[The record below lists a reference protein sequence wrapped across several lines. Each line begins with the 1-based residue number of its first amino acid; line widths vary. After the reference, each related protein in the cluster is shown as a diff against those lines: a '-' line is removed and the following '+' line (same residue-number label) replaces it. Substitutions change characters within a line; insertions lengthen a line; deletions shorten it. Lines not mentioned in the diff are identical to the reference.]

1 MKQIRFKHLVTL
13 GLCCSLL
20 VNSITGITAIAE
32 TVTIESSPTVESTK
46 ESTKES
52 TEESAKE
59 SAKEST
65 EESTQKS
72 ETSKQEEATTETTG
86 VTEKTVSSD
95 TETREQSTTQEVVK
109 EEEPEQTK
117 VEPQVSQNLLQNRAI
132 GVKAGNLA
140 QFSTQ
145 FVNLANSFQT
155 GTMFNVPEARIGVL
169 FKSDV
174 GALTMSDFGVS
185 TNMTLDTWE
194 TYGTNTYTPRELQ
207 NISVPVTIAST
218 TNGFDITIPKR
229 TLSVTVKNRTI
240 LQRYYLNNIGLTVP
254 KYVENI
260 SISKVGTAKQLI
272 KYFNVASSQVAD
284 TPFNIEVEKS
294 NNTSYLVKFPTG
306 GTLWGAPASYTGYN
320 VRLSTTRTDVADLRA
335 EFPTEDIQLTVSHK
349 KVTENFKD
357 VNGTAIP
364 APTGFTQGKKTSITN
379 NNYTFKQSGTLPE
392 TYKASNGKNYK
403 FKGWYKGKTKP
414 ATLKTTKTPS
424 YAVTYDNNDDLN
436 VVYEVDTTKD
446 YKFPSSTVNFQF
458 VNEAGAILLPT
469 PFTIT
474 TDLQQEINSTYT
486 KLGSITGTNSGNTK
500 QVTIPAKTI
509 KADVSL
515 GGVNNYGTTNTR
527 ITIPKF
533 YENISL
539 YTGNAYTQ
547 ATFNQYSTV
556 GNTLIGAPHNNAPL
570 YYGLSKVTATQFKMN
585 EFASGANYMYS
596 RLFVA
601 TNPYKLESYY
611 TTVGTV
617 YYQLTNRKVTENF
630 VDTNGV
636 KITAPTGFT
645 QGKKTN
651 ITNTDYT
658 FTQSGTLPS
667 TYKTSNGKVYK
678 LKGWY
683 KGNTK
688 PTTLNTGKPTYKV
701 TYNNNDDLNVV
712 YEETSKDYK
721 FPSRTVN
728 FQFVNEAGAILLP
741 TPFTITTD
749 LQQEINSTYTKLGSI
764 TGTNSGNTKQVTIP
778 ARTIKADVSLGGV
791 NNYGT
796 TNTRIT
802 IPKFY
807 ENISLYTGSAY
818 TQALFNQYSTVGNTL
833 IGAPNNNAPL
843 YYGLSKVTA
852 TQFKM
857 NEFASGANYMYSR
870 LFVATNPYKLE
881 SYYTTVGT
889 VYYQLTNRKVTE
901 NFVDTNG
908 VKITAPTGFTQG
920 KKTNITNTDY
930 TFTQSGTLPST
941 YKTSNGKVYKLKG
954 WYKGNTKPA
963 TLNTGKP
970 TYKVTYNN
978 NDDLNVVYEETS
990 KDYKFPSRTVNFQF
1004 VNEAGAVL
1012 LPTPFTIT
1020 TDLQQEINSTYT
1032 KLGSITGI
1040 NSGNTKQVT
1049 IPARTIRA
1057 DVSLGGV
1064 NNYGTTN
1071 TRITIPKFYENIS
1084 LYTGSTYTQ
1093 ATLNE
1098 YLTVNN
1104 ALTGTPA
1111 SNPPLYYG
1119 LNKVTATQFK
1129 VNEYDSTNATMPER
1143 SKYLYNRLYIAGA
1156 ANNFN
1161 SYYTTVG
1168 TVYYQLTNR
1177 KVTENFV
1184 DTNGVKITAPTG
1196 FTQGKKTNITNTDYT
1211 FTQSGTLPSTYKTSN
1226 GKVYKL
1232 KGWYK
1237 GNTKP
1242 ATLNTGKPTYKVTYN
1257 NNDDLNVVYEE
1268 TSKDYKFPSSTVN
1281 FQFVNEAGTI
1291 ISPTPFTIT
1300 TDLQQ
1305 EINST
1310 YTKLGSITGTN
1321 SGNTK
1326 QVTIPAK
1333 TIRADVSLG
1342 GVNNYGT
1349 TNTRITIPKFYENIS
1364 VYTGSAYTQA
1374 TLNRSYITESALVG
1388 TPSSNAPLYYGLSK
1402 VTATQFKLNEYN
1414 PIVSTTEKSK
1424 YTHSRLFTSGANNS
1438 LNTYQTPVGT
1448 IYYQLTNRKVT
1459 ENFVDTNGVK
1469 ITAPTGFTQGKKT
1482 NITNTDYTFTQSGT
1496 LPSTYKTSN
1505 GKVYKLK
1512 GWYKGNTKPATLNTG
1527 KPTYKVTYNN
1537 NDDLNV
1543 VYEETSKDYKFPSST
1558 VNFQFVNEAGTIISP
1573 TPFTIT
1579 TDLQQEINSTY
1590 TKLGSITGT
1599 NSGNTKQVT
1608 IPARTIKA
1616 DVSLGGVN
1624 NYGTTNTRITI
1635 PKFYEN
1641 ISLYTGS
1648 TYTQATFNQYST
1660 ADNTLIDAPH
1670 DNASWYF
1677 GLSEVTTTQFKMEEF
1692 DSTSATMPERSKYLY
1707 NRLYVAGARNNF
1719 NSYYTTVGTVY
1730 YQLTNRKVTE
1740 NFVDASGTKI
1750 TPPTGFTQGNQIPM
1764 TSDTFKYTS
1773 AKALPASYSAGG
1785 KTYVFQGW
1793 YKGKT
1798 KPNTLTTSTTPT
1810 YNTTFDD
1817 NDDMTAVY
1825 KEASISANLT
1835 MRGAVDVIDNGGTME
1850 YWEVLLKNTGEAPL
1864 TSIKIKPT
1872 TDWAA
1877 GISTPTELFILG
1889 TGQNTKVRPIT
1900 KEQWKAGFEI
1910 PLDKSLPV
1918 GGQLTINLIGTKV
1931 TGQPNQ
1937 VLKAAVEVSGNFN
1950 KLTASDTVRIK
1961 DLDQETKEPTGE
1973 GFISVPTFDFGQVG
1987 VASATKQHG
1996 LKKAADYYGNGT
2008 RNPYVR
2014 ISKTQPNWSL
2024 TAQLSQPKSATDS
2037 LPTATRLILGQVPI
2051 YSVGNY
2057 NLPTELMTSVG
2068 VTRSLGLT
2076 ADNSSVSIIGNQ
2088 EFSGADVY
2096 QLDFQFDKVKL
2107 EVPAN
2112 QGVKGQQYQAAV
2124 TWNLVTG
2131 P

>member
-585 EFASGANYMYS
+585 EFASGSNYMYS

-1987 VASATKQHG
+1987 VASVTKQHG

>member
-32 TVTIESSPTVESTK
+32 TVTIESSPTAETEKKTKVEQTEQTK
-46 ESTKES
+46 EAKNQQEHKETDVTS
-52 TEESAKE
+52 QDTSEEDNQKE
-59 SAKEST
+59 VAQPT
-65 EESTQKS
+65 
-72 ETSKQEEATTETTG
+72 EATTSSLEESLPKIESRGIPLKTIVYPKVQYDFVDETGAPFTTPLSFSGNYQARAGSQAGTPVALPAPYNKLSAQANGTGSYILSINNSAGFPLTPQVIEKYGAGGSTPNTKYRVEFMLDKLNIATSLKFVDSIKYAPASSYWSIYGYKGFNLTTG
-86 VTEKTVSSD
+86 IFDNSMEEGRIEKYTLQDVRDSTFKINTLGSFEIVQPVSLSIASGGFREWVAPGYESILLRGFDGTNTIKSKMVYIVTRKQVTEKFVDGTGM
-95 TETREQSTTQEVVK
+95 
-109 EEEPEQTK
+109 
-117 VEPQVSQNLLQNRAI
+117 AI
-132 GVKAGNLA
+132 
-140 QFSTQ
+140 
-145 FVNLANSFQT
+145 
-155 GTMFNVPEARIGVL
+155 
-169 FKSDV
+169 
-174 GALTMSDFGVS
+174 
-185 TNMTLDTWE
+185 
-194 TYGTNTYTPRELQ
+194 TP
-207 NISVPVTIAST
+207 
-218 TNGFDITIPKR
+218 
-229 TLSVTVKNRTI
+229 
-240 LQRYYLNNIGLTVP
+240 
-254 KYVENI
+254 
-260 SISKVGTAKQLI
+260 
-272 KYFNVASSQVAD
+272 
-284 TPFNIEVEKS
+284 
-294 NNTSYLVKFPTG
+294 
-306 GTLWGAPASYTGYN
+306 
-320 VRLSTTRTDVADLRA
+320 
-335 EFPTEDIQLTVSHK
+335 
-349 KVTENFKD
+349 
-357 VNGTAIP
+357 
-364 APTGFTQGKKTSITN
+364 PTGFTQNKKTPMTSN
-379 NNYTFKQSGTLPE
+379 NFTYTSAKALPD
-392 TYKASNGKNYK
+392 TYKASNGKTYK

-436 VVYEVDTTKD
+436 VVYEVDT
-446 YKFPSSTVNFQF
+446 
-458 VNEAGAILLPT
+458 A
-469 PFTIT
+469 
-474 TDLQQEINSTYT
+474 
-486 KLGSITGTNSGNTK
+486 
-500 QVTIPAKTI
+500 
-509 KADVSL
+509 
-515 GGVNNYGTTNTR
+515 
-527 ITIPKF
+527 
-533 YENISL
+533 
-539 YTGNAYTQ
+539 
-547 ATFNQYSTV
+547 
-556 GNTLIGAPHNNAPL
+556 
-570 YYGLSKVTATQFKMN
+570 
-585 EFASGANYMYS
+585 
-596 RLFVA
+596 
-601 TNPYKLESYY
+601 
-611 TTVGTV
+611 
-617 YYQLTNRKVTENF
+617 
-630 VDTNGV
+630 
-636 KITAPTGFT
+636 
-645 QGKKTN
+645 
-651 ITNTDYT
+651 
-658 FTQSGTLPS
+658 
-667 TYKTSNGKVYK
+667 
-678 LKGWY
+678 
-683 KGNTK
+683 
-688 PTTLNTGKPTYKV
+688 
-701 TYNNNDDLNVV
+701 
-712 YEETSKDYK
+712 KDYK

-870 LFVATNPYKLE
+870 LFVATNQYKLE

-1004 VNEAGAVL
+1004 VNEAGAIL

-1032 KLGSITGI
+1032 KLGSITGT

-1049 IPARTIRA
+1049 IPARTIKA

-1098 YLTVNN
+1098 YSTVGNTLIGAPHNN
-1104 ALTGTPA
+1104 A
-1111 SNPPLYYG
+1111 PLYYG
-1119 LNKVTATQFK
+1119 LSKVTATQFK
-1129 VNEYDSTNATMPER
+1129 MNEFASGSNYMYSRLFVATNPYKLE
-1143 SKYLYNRLYIAGA
+1143 
-1156 ANNFN
+1156 

-1268 TSKDYKFPSSTVN
+1268 TSKDYKFPS
-1281 FQFVNEAGTI
+1281 
-1291 ISPTPFTIT
+1291 
-1300 TDLQQ
+1300 
-1305 EINST
+1305 
-1310 YTKLGSITGTN
+1310 K
-1321 SGNTK
+1321 
-1326 QVTIPAK
+1326 
-1333 TIRADVSLG
+1333 
-1342 GVNNYGT
+1342 
-1349 TNTRITIPKFYENIS
+1349 
-1364 VYTGSAYTQA
+1364 
-1374 TLNRSYITESALVG
+1374 
-1388 TPSSNAPLYYGLSK
+1388 
-1402 VTATQFKLNEYN
+1402 
-1414 PIVSTTEKSK
+1414 
-1424 YTHSRLFTSGANNS
+1424 
-1438 LNTYQTPVGT
+1438 
-1448 IYYQLTNRKVT
+1448 
-1459 ENFVDTNGVK
+1459 
-1469 ITAPTGFTQGKKT
+1469 
-1482 NITNTDYTFTQSGT
+1482 
-1496 LPSTYKTSN
+1496 
-1505 GKVYKLK
+1505 
-1512 GWYKGNTKPATLNTG
+1512 
-1527 KPTYKVTYNN
+1527 
-1537 NDDLNV
+1537 
-1543 VYEETSKDYKFPSST
+1543 T

-1648 TYTQATFNQYST
+1648 TYTQATLNEYLTVNNAPGKPVNNPPLHYGLSKVT
-1660 ADNTLIDAPH
+1660 ATQFKI
-1670 DNASWYF
+1670 
-1677 GLSEVTTTQFKMEEF
+1677 SEVTNGSNYRYSRLFAASNQ
-1692 DSTSATMPERSKYLY
+1692 Y
-1707 NRLYVAGARNNF
+1707 NLEK
-1719 NSYYTTVGTVY
+1719 YYTPVGTIY

-1773 AKALPASYSAGG
+1773 AKVLPASYSAGG

-1793 YKGKT
+1793 YKGKN

-1810 YNTTFDD
+1810 YDTTFDD

-1872 TDWAA
+1872 TDWES

-1900 KEQWKAGFEI
+1900 KEQWEAG
-1910 PLDKSLPV
+1910 
-1918 GGQLTINLIGTKV
+1918 
-1931 TGQPNQ
+1931 
-1937 VLKAAVEVSGNFN
+1937 
-1950 KLTASDTVRIK
+1950 
-1961 DLDQETKEPTGE
+1961 
-1973 GFISVPTFDFGQVG
+1973 
-1987 VASATKQHG
+1987 
-1996 LKKAADYYGNGT
+1996 
-2008 RNPYVR
+2008 
-2014 ISKTQPNWSL
+2014 
-2024 TAQLSQPKSATDS
+2024 
-2037 LPTATRLILGQVPI
+2037 
-2051 YSVGNY
+2051 
-2057 NLPTELMTSVG
+2057 
-2068 VTRSLGLT
+2068 
-2076 ADNSSVSIIGNQ
+2076 
-2088 EFSGADVY
+2088 
-2096 QLDFQFDKVKL
+2096 
-2107 EVPAN
+2107 
-2112 QGVKGQQYQAAV
+2112 
-2124 TWNLVTG
+2124 
-2131 P
+2131 

>member
-59 SAKEST
+59 SAK
-65 EESTQKS
+65 ESTQKS

-379 NNYTFKQSGTLPE
+379 NNYTFKQSGALPE

-436 VVYEVDTTKD
+436 VVYEVDT
-446 YKFPSSTVNFQF
+446 
-458 VNEAGAILLPT
+458 A
-469 PFTIT
+469 
-474 TDLQQEINSTYT
+474 
-486 KLGSITGTNSGNTK
+486 
-500 QVTIPAKTI
+500 
-509 KADVSL
+509 
-515 GGVNNYGTTNTR
+515 
-527 ITIPKF
+527 
-533 YENISL
+533 
-539 YTGNAYTQ
+539 
-547 ATFNQYSTV
+547 
-556 GNTLIGAPHNNAPL
+556 
-570 YYGLSKVTATQFKMN
+570 
-585 EFASGANYMYS
+585 
-596 RLFVA
+596 
-601 TNPYKLESYY
+601 
-611 TTVGTV
+611 
-617 YYQLTNRKVTENF
+617 
-630 VDTNGV
+630 
-636 KITAPTGFT
+636 
-645 QGKKTN
+645 
-651 ITNTDYT
+651 
-658 FTQSGTLPS
+658 
-667 TYKTSNGKVYK
+667 
-678 LKGWY
+678 
-683 KGNTK
+683 
-688 PTTLNTGKPTYKV
+688 
-701 TYNNNDDLNVV
+701 
-712 YEETSKDYK
+712 KDYK

-870 LFVATNPYKLE
+870 LFVATNQYKLE
-881 SYYTTVGT
+881 
-889 VYYQLTNRKVTE
+889 
-901 NFVDTNG
+901 
-908 VKITAPTGFTQG
+908 
-920 KKTNITNTDY
+920 
-930 TFTQSGTLPST
+930 
-941 YKTSNGKVYKLKG
+941 
-954 WYKGNTKPA
+954 
-963 TLNTGKP
+963 
-970 TYKVTYNN
+970 
-978 NDDLNVVYEETS
+978 
-990 KDYKFPSRTVNFQF
+990 
-1004 VNEAGAVL
+1004 
-1012 LPTPFTIT
+1012 
-1020 TDLQQEINSTYT
+1020 
-1032 KLGSITGI
+1032 
-1040 NSGNTKQVT
+1040 
-1049 IPARTIRA
+1049 
-1057 DVSLGGV
+1057 
-1064 NNYGTTN
+1064 
-1071 TRITIPKFYENIS
+1071 
-1084 LYTGSTYTQ
+1084 
-1093 ATLNE
+1093 
-1098 YLTVNN
+1098 
-1104 ALTGTPA
+1104 
-1111 SNPPLYYG
+1111 
-1119 LNKVTATQFK
+1119 
-1129 VNEYDSTNATMPER
+1129 
-1143 SKYLYNRLYIAGA
+1143 
-1156 ANNFN
+1156 

-1281 FQFVNEAGTI
+1281 FQFVNEAGAI
-1291 ISPTPFTIT
+1291 LLPTPFTIT

-1310 YTKLGSITGTN
+1310 YTKLGSITGIN

-1333 TIRADVSLG
+1333 TIKADVSLG

-1364 VYTGSAYTQA
+1364 LYTGNAYTQA
-1374 TLNRSYITESALVG
+1374 TFNQYSTVG
-1388 TPSSNAPLYYGLSK
+1388 NTLIGAPHNNAPLYYGLSK
-1402 VTATQFKLNEYN
+1402 VTATQFKMNEFASGSNYM
-1414 PIVSTTEKSK
+1414 
-1424 YTHSRLFTSGANNS
+1424 YSRLFVATNPYKLESYY
-1438 LNTYQTPVGT
+1438 TTVGT
-1448 IYYQLTNRKVT
+1448 VYYQLTNRKVT

-1512 GWYKGNTKPATLNTG
+1512 GWYKGNTKPTTLNTG

-1558 VNFQFVNEAGTIISP
+1558 VNFQFVNEAGAILLP

-1641 ISLYTGS
+1641 ISLYTGNA
-1648 TYTQATFNQYST
+1648 YTQATLNEYLT
-1660 ADNTLIDAPH
+1660 VNNAPGKPVNNPPLH
-1670 DNASWYF
+1670 Y
-1677 GLSEVTTTQFKMEEF
+1677 GLSKVPATQFKISEVTNGSNYRYSRLFAASNQ
-1692 DSTSATMPERSKYLY
+1692 Y
-1707 NRLYVAGARNNF
+1707 NLEK
-1719 NSYYTTVGTVY
+1719 YYTPVGTIY

-1773 AKALPASYSAGG
+1773 AKVLPASYSAGG

-1793 YKGKT
+1793 YKGKN

-1810 YNTTFDD
+1810 YDTTFDD

-1850 YWEVLLKNTGEAPL
+1850 YWEVLLKNT
-1864 TSIKIKPT
+1864 
-1872 TDWAA
+1872 
-1877 GISTPTELFILG
+1877 
-1889 TGQNTKVRPIT
+1889 
-1900 KEQWKAGFEI
+1900 
-1910 PLDKSLPV
+1910 
-1918 GGQLTINLIGTKV
+1918 
-1931 TGQPNQ
+1931 
-1937 VLKAAVEVSGNFN
+1937 
-1950 KLTASDTVRIK
+1950 
-1961 DLDQETKEPTGE
+1961 
-1973 GFISVPTFDFGQVG
+1973 
-1987 VASATKQHG
+1987 
-1996 LKKAADYYGNGT
+1996 
-2008 RNPYVR
+2008 
-2014 ISKTQPNWSL
+2014 
-2024 TAQLSQPKSATDS
+2024 
-2037 LPTATRLILGQVPI
+2037 
-2051 YSVGNY
+2051 
-2057 NLPTELMTSVG
+2057 
-2068 VTRSLGLT
+2068 
-2076 ADNSSVSIIGNQ
+2076 
-2088 EFSGADVY
+2088 
-2096 QLDFQFDKVKL
+2096 
-2107 EVPAN
+2107 
-2112 QGVKGQQYQAAV
+2112 
-2124 TWNLVTG
+2124 
-2131 P
+2131 

>member
-59 SAKEST
+59 SAK
-65 EESTQKS
+65 ESTQKS

-379 NNYTFKQSGTLPE
+379 NNYTFKQSGALPE

-436 VVYEVDTTKD
+436 VVYEVDT
-446 YKFPSSTVNFQF
+446 
-458 VNEAGAILLPT
+458 A
-469 PFTIT
+469 
-474 TDLQQEINSTYT
+474 
-486 KLGSITGTNSGNTK
+486 
-500 QVTIPAKTI
+500 
-509 KADVSL
+509 
-515 GGVNNYGTTNTR
+515 
-527 ITIPKF
+527 
-533 YENISL
+533 
-539 YTGNAYTQ
+539 
-547 ATFNQYSTV
+547 
-556 GNTLIGAPHNNAPL
+556 
-570 YYGLSKVTATQFKMN
+570 
-585 EFASGANYMYS
+585 
-596 RLFVA
+596 
-601 TNPYKLESYY
+601 
-611 TTVGTV
+611 
-617 YYQLTNRKVTENF
+617 
-630 VDTNGV
+630 
-636 KITAPTGFT
+636 
-645 QGKKTN
+645 
-651 ITNTDYT
+651 
-658 FTQSGTLPS
+658 
-667 TYKTSNGKVYK
+667 
-678 LKGWY
+678 
-683 KGNTK
+683 
-688 PTTLNTGKPTYKV
+688 
-701 TYNNNDDLNVV
+701 
-712 YEETSKDYK
+712 KDYK

-870 LFVATNPYKLE
+870 LFVATNQYKLE
-881 SYYTTVGT
+881 
-889 VYYQLTNRKVTE
+889 
-901 NFVDTNG
+901 
-908 VKITAPTGFTQG
+908 
-920 KKTNITNTDY
+920 
-930 TFTQSGTLPST
+930 
-941 YKTSNGKVYKLKG
+941 
-954 WYKGNTKPA
+954 
-963 TLNTGKP
+963 
-970 TYKVTYNN
+970 
-978 NDDLNVVYEETS
+978 
-990 KDYKFPSRTVNFQF
+990 
-1004 VNEAGAVL
+1004 
-1012 LPTPFTIT
+1012 
-1020 TDLQQEINSTYT
+1020 
-1032 KLGSITGI
+1032 
-1040 NSGNTKQVT
+1040 
-1049 IPARTIRA
+1049 
-1057 DVSLGGV
+1057 
-1064 NNYGTTN
+1064 
-1071 TRITIPKFYENIS
+1071 
-1084 LYTGSTYTQ
+1084 
-1093 ATLNE
+1093 
-1098 YLTVNN
+1098 
-1104 ALTGTPA
+1104 
-1111 SNPPLYYG
+1111 
-1119 LNKVTATQFK
+1119 
-1129 VNEYDSTNATMPER
+1129 
-1143 SKYLYNRLYIAGA
+1143 
-1156 ANNFN
+1156 

-1281 FQFVNEAGTI
+1281 FQFVNEAGAILLPTPFTI
-1291 ISPTPFTIT
+1291 TTDLQQEINSTYTKLGSITGINSGNTKQVTIPAKTIKADVSLGGVNNYGTTNTRITIPKFYENISLYTGNAYTQATFNQYSTVGNTLIGAPHNNAPLYYGLSKVTATQFKMNEFASGSNYMYSRLFVATNPYKLESYYTTVGTVYYQLTNRKVTENFVDTNGVKITAPTGFTQGKKTNITNTDYTFTQSGTLPSTYKTSNGKVYKLKGWYKGNTKPTTLNTGKPTYKVTYNNNDDLNVVYEETSKDYKFPSSTVNFQFVNEAGAILLPTPFTIT

-1326 QVTIPAK
+1326 QVTIPAR
-1333 TIRADVSLG
+1333 TIKADVSLG

-1364 VYTGSAYTQA
+1364 LYTGSTYTQA
-1374 TLNRSYITESALVG
+1374 TLNEYLTVNNALTG
-1388 TPSSNAPLYYGLSK
+1388 TPASNPPLYYGLNK
-1402 VTATQFKLNEYN
+1402 VTATQFKVNEYD
-1414 PIVSTTEKSK
+1414 STTAAMPERSK
-1424 YTHSRLFTSGANNS
+1424 YVYNRLYTAGAPNNFNSYYTS
-1438 LNTYQTPVGT
+1438 VGT

-1543 VYEETSKDYKFPSST
+1543 VYEETSKDYKFPSRT
-1558 VNFQFVNEAGTIISP
+1558 VNFQFVNEAGAILLP

-1608 IPARTIKA
+1608 IPAKTIRA

-1641 ISLYTGS
+1641 ISLYTGNA
-1648 TYTQATFNQYST
+1648 YTQATLNEYLTVNNALGKPVNNPPLHYGLSKVT
-1660 ADNTLIDAPH
+1660 ATQFKI
-1670 DNASWYF
+1670 
-1677 GLSEVTTTQFKMEEF
+1677 SEVTNGSNYRYSRLFAASNQ
-1692 DSTSATMPERSKYLY
+1692 Y
-1707 NRLYVAGARNNF
+1707 NLEK
-1719 NSYYTTVGTVY
+1719 YYTPVGTIY

-1773 AKALPASYSAGG
+1773 AKVLPASYSAGG

-1793 YKGKT
+1793 YKGKN

-1810 YNTTFDD
+1810 YDTTFDD

-1872 TDWAA
+1872 TDWES

-1900 KEQWKAGFEI
+1900 KEQWEAGFEI

>member
-32 TVTIESSPTVESTK
+32 TVTIESSPTVESSMKEETTK
-46 ESTKES
+46 ASTEESIKESTEKSTKES
-52 TEESAKE
+52 VEGSTVKSTAESMQESEESEQEEITKETTEERKQTEESSVVSPKQIQPIISNEDYYTAIQTELTNFVGRAQIYQDWSSTLPAGRMTFDITTPDAPSLNMTDFNLSADLKSLTRREYNSNLVDITSSKLSIAK
-59 SAKEST
+59 
-65 EESTQKS
+65 TQNS
-72 ETSKQEEATTETTG
+72 LAI
-86 VTEKTVSSD
+86 
-95 TETREQSTTQEVVK
+95 VV
-109 EEEPEQTK
+109 PEQTSSL
-117 VEPQVSQNLLQNRAI
+117 PTTPARAYM
-132 GVKAGNLA
+132 NY
-140 QFSTQ
+140 
-145 FVNLANSFQT
+145 LAN
-155 GTMFNVPEARIGVL
+155 IH
-169 FKSDV
+169 
-174 GALTMSDFGVS
+174 
-185 TNMTLDTWE
+185 
-194 TYGTNTYTPRELQ
+194 
-207 NISVPVTIAST
+207 
-218 TNGFDITIPKR
+218 
-229 TLSVTVKNRTI
+229 
-240 LQRYYLNNIGLTVP
+240 LTVP
-254 KYVENI
+254 KYVQST
-260 SISKVGTAKQLI
+260 SISGNVVSLVVNGRVGAANGPIENPRSQIVLSKLTT
-272 KYFNVASSQVAD
+272 SSFEIHTDNDLLTNYYD
-284 TPFNIEVEKS
+284 TT
-294 NNTSYLVKFPTG
+294 NTSI
-306 GTLWGAPASYTGYN
+306 GTVPGTFIWSVNRYGNANLENTVFMPKQASVIT
-320 VRLSTTRTDVADLRA
+320 VAL
-335 EFPTEDIQLTVSHK
+335 K

-436 VVYEVDTTKD
+436 VVYEVDTAKDYKFPSRTVNFQFVNEAGAILLPTPFTITTDLQQEINSTYTKLGSITGTNSGNTKQVTIPAKTIRADVSLGGVNNYGTTNTRITIPKFYENISLYTGNAYTQATFNQYSTVGNTLIGAPHNNAPLYYGLSKVTATQFKMNEFASGSNYMYSRLFVATNPYKLESYYTTVGTVYYQLTNRKVTENFVDTNGVKITAPTGFTQGKKTNITNTDYTFTQSGTLPSTYKTSNGKVYKLKGWYKGNTKPTTLNTGKPTYKVTYNNNDDLNVVYEETSKD

-585 EFASGANYMYS
+585 EFASGS
-596 RLFVA
+596 
-601 TNPYKLESYY
+601 
-611 TTVGTV
+611 
-617 YYQLTNRKVTENF
+617 
-630 VDTNGV
+630 
-636 KITAPTGFT
+636 
-645 QGKKTN
+645 
-651 ITNTDYT
+651 
-658 FTQSGTLPS
+658 
-667 TYKTSNGKVYK
+667 
-678 LKGWY
+678 
-683 KGNTK
+683 
-688 PTTLNTGKPTYKV
+688 
-701 TYNNNDDLNVV
+701 
-712 YEETSKDYK
+712 
-721 FPSRTVN
+721 
-728 FQFVNEAGAILLP
+728 
-741 TPFTITTD
+741 
-749 LQQEINSTYTKLGSI
+749 
-764 TGTNSGNTKQVTIP
+764 
-778 ARTIKADVSLGGV
+778 
-791 NNYGT
+791 
-796 TNTRIT
+796 
-802 IPKFY
+802 
-807 ENISLYTGSAY
+807 
-818 TQALFNQYSTVGNTL
+818 
-833 IGAPNNNAPL
+833 
-843 YYGLSKVTA
+843 
-852 TQFKM
+852 
-857 NEFASGANYMYSR
+857 NYMYSR

-990 KDYKFPSRTVNFQF
+990 KDYKFPSSTVNFQF
-1004 VNEAGAVL
+1004 VNEAGAIL
-1012 LPTPFTIT
+1012 L
-1020 TDLQQEINSTYT
+1020 
-1032 KLGSITGI
+1032 
-1040 NSGNTKQVT
+1040 
-1049 IPARTIRA
+1049 
-1057 DVSLGGV
+1057 
-1064 NNYGTTN
+1064 
-1071 TRITIPKFYENIS
+1071 
-1084 LYTGSTYTQ
+1084 
-1093 ATLNE
+1093 
-1098 YLTVNN
+1098 
-1104 ALTGTPA
+1104 
-1111 SNPPLYYG
+1111 
-1119 LNKVTATQFK
+1119 
-1129 VNEYDSTNATMPER
+1129 
-1143 SKYLYNRLYIAGA
+1143 
-1156 ANNFN
+1156 
-1161 SYYTTVG
+1161 
-1168 TVYYQLTNR
+1168 
-1177 KVTENFV
+1177 
-1184 DTNGVKITAPTG
+1184 
-1196 FTQGKKTNITNTDYT
+1196 
-1211 FTQSGTLPSTYKTSN
+1211 
-1226 GKVYKL
+1226 
-1232 KGWYK
+1232 
-1237 GNTKP
+1237 
-1242 ATLNTGKPTYKVTYN
+1242 
-1257 NNDDLNVVYEE
+1257 
-1268 TSKDYKFPSSTVN
+1268 
-1281 FQFVNEAGTI
+1281 
-1291 ISPTPFTIT
+1291 PTPFTIT

-1326 QVTIPAK
+1326 QVTIPTR

-1608 IPARTIKA
+1608 IPAKTIRA

-1641 ISLYTGS
+1641 ISLYTGNA
-1648 TYTQATFNQYST
+1648 YTQATLNEYLTVNNALGKPVNNPPLHYGLSKVT
-1660 ADNTLIDAPH
+1660 ATQFKI
-1670 DNASWYF
+1670 
-1677 GLSEVTTTQFKMEEF
+1677 SEVTNGSNYRYSRLFAASNQ
-1692 DSTSATMPERSKYLY
+1692 Y
-1707 NRLYVAGARNNF
+1707 NLEK
-1719 NSYYTTVGTVY
+1719 YYTPVGTIY

-1987 VASATKQHG
+1987 VASVTKQHG

>member
-556 GNTLIGAPHNNAPL
+556 GNTLIGAPNNNALL

-601 TNPYKLESYY
+601 TNQYKLESYY

-683 KGNTK
+683 KGK
-688 PTTLNTGKPTYKV
+688 
-701 TYNNNDDLNVV
+701 
-712 YEETSKDYK
+712 
-721 FPSRTVN
+721 
-728 FQFVNEAGAILLP
+728 
-741 TPFTITTD
+741 
-749 LQQEINSTYTKLGSI
+749 
-764 TGTNSGNTKQVTIP
+764 
-778 ARTIKADVSLGGV
+778 
-791 NNYGT
+791 
-796 TNTRIT
+796 
-802 IPKFY
+802 
-807 ENISLYTGSAY
+807 
-818 TQALFNQYSTVGNTL
+818 
-833 IGAPNNNAPL
+833 
-843 YYGLSKVTA
+843 
-852 TQFKM
+852 
-857 NEFASGANYMYSR
+857 
-870 LFVATNPYKLE
+870 
-881 SYYTTVGT
+881 
-889 VYYQLTNRKVTE
+889 
-901 NFVDTNG
+901 
-908 VKITAPTGFTQG
+908 
-920 KKTNITNTDY
+920 
-930 TFTQSGTLPST
+930 
-941 YKTSNGKVYKLKG
+941 
-954 WYKGNTKPA
+954 
-963 TLNTGKP
+963 
-970 TYKVTYNN
+970 
-978 NDDLNVVYEETS
+978 
-990 KDYKFPSRTVNFQF
+990 
-1004 VNEAGAVL
+1004 
-1012 LPTPFTIT
+1012 
-1020 TDLQQEINSTYT
+1020 
-1032 KLGSITGI
+1032 
-1040 NSGNTKQVT
+1040 
-1049 IPARTIRA
+1049 
-1057 DVSLGGV
+1057 
-1064 NNYGTTN
+1064 
-1071 TRITIPKFYENIS
+1071 
-1084 LYTGSTYTQ
+1084 
-1093 ATLNE
+1093 
-1098 YLTVNN
+1098 
-1104 ALTGTPA
+1104 
-1111 SNPPLYYG
+1111 
-1119 LNKVTATQFK
+1119 
-1129 VNEYDSTNATMPER
+1129 
-1143 SKYLYNRLYIAGA
+1143 
-1156 ANNFN
+1156 
-1161 SYYTTVG
+1161 
-1168 TVYYQLTNR
+1168 
-1177 KVTENFV
+1177 
-1184 DTNGVKITAPTG
+1184 
-1196 FTQGKKTNITNTDYT
+1196 
-1211 FTQSGTLPSTYKTSN
+1211 
-1226 GKVYKL
+1226 
-1232 KGWYK
+1232 
-1237 GNTKP
+1237 
-1242 ATLNTGKPTYKVTYN
+1242 
-1257 NNDDLNVVYEE
+1257 
-1268 TSKDYKFPSSTVN
+1268 
-1281 FQFVNEAGTI
+1281 
-1291 ISPTPFTIT
+1291 
-1300 TDLQQ
+1300 
-1305 EINST
+1305 
-1310 YTKLGSITGTN
+1310 
-1321 SGNTK
+1321 
-1326 QVTIPAK
+1326 
-1333 TIRADVSLG
+1333 
-1342 GVNNYGT
+1342 
-1349 TNTRITIPKFYENIS
+1349 
-1364 VYTGSAYTQA
+1364 
-1374 TLNRSYITESALVG
+1374 
-1388 TPSSNAPLYYGLSK
+1388 
-1402 VTATQFKLNEYN
+1402 
-1414 PIVSTTEKSK
+1414 
-1424 YTHSRLFTSGANNS
+1424 
-1438 LNTYQTPVGT
+1438 
-1448 IYYQLTNRKVT
+1448 
-1459 ENFVDTNGVK
+1459 
-1469 ITAPTGFTQGKKT
+1469 
-1482 NITNTDYTFTQSGT
+1482 
-1496 LPSTYKTSN
+1496 
-1505 GKVYKLK
+1505 
-1512 GWYKGNTKPATLNTG
+1512 TKPATLNTG

-1648 TYTQATFNQYST
+1648 TYTQATLNEYLTVNNALTGTPASNPPLYYGLNKVT
-1660 ADNTLIDAPH
+1660 A
-1670 DNASWYF
+1670 
-1677 GLSEVTTTQFKMEEF
+1677 TQFKVNEY
-1692 DSTSATMPERSKYLY
+1692 DSTTAAMPERSKYVY
-1707 NRLYVAGARNNF
+1707 NRLYTAGAPNNF
-1719 NSYYTTVGTVY
+1719 NSYYTSVGTIYYQLTNRKVTENFVDTNGVKITAPTGFTQGKKTNITNTDYTFTQSGTLPSTYKTSNGKVYKLKGWYKGKTKPATLNTGKPTYKVTYNNNDDLNVVYEETSKDYKFPSSTVNFQFVNEAGTIISPTPFTITTDLQQEINSTYTKLGSITGTNSGNTKQVTIPAKTIRADVSLGGVNNYGTTNTRITIPKFYENISLYTGNAYTQATLNEYLTVNNAPGKPVNNPPLHYGLSKVTATQFKISEVTNGSNYRYSRLFAASNQYNLEKYYTPVGTIY

-1773 AKALPASYSAGG
+1773 AKVLPASYSAGG

-1850 YWEVLLKNTGEAPL
+1850 YWGVLLKNTGEAPL

-1872 TDWAA
+1872 TDWES

-1889 TGQNTKVRPIT
+1889 SGQNTKVRPIT
-1900 KEQWKAGFEI
+1900 KEQWEAGFEI

-2024 TAQLSQPKSATDS
+2024 TAQLSQPKSDTDS

>member
-585 EFASGANYMYS
+585 EFASGSNYMYS

-857 NEFASGANYMYSR
+857 NEFASGSNYMYSR

-1987 VASATKQHG
+1987 VASVTKQHG

>member
-32 TVTIESSPTVESTK
+32 TVTIESSPTVESSMKEETTK
-46 ESTKES
+46 ASTEESIKESTEKSTKES
-52 TEESAKE
+52 VEGSTVKSTAESMQESEESEQEEITKETTEERKQTEESSVVSPKQIQPIISNEDYYTAIQTELTNFVGRAQIYQDWSSTLPAGRMTFDITTPDAPSLNMTDFNLSADLKSLTRREYNSNLVDITSSKLSIAK
-59 SAKEST
+59 
-65 EESTQKS
+65 TQNS
-72 ETSKQEEATTETTG
+72 LAI
-86 VTEKTVSSD
+86 
-95 TETREQSTTQEVVK
+95 VV
-109 EEEPEQTK
+109 PEQTSSL
-117 VEPQVSQNLLQNRAI
+117 PTTPARAYM
-132 GVKAGNLA
+132 NY
-140 QFSTQ
+140 
-145 FVNLANSFQT
+145 LAN
-155 GTMFNVPEARIGVL
+155 IH
-169 FKSDV
+169 
-174 GALTMSDFGVS
+174 
-185 TNMTLDTWE
+185 
-194 TYGTNTYTPRELQ
+194 
-207 NISVPVTIAST
+207 
-218 TNGFDITIPKR
+218 
-229 TLSVTVKNRTI
+229 
-240 LQRYYLNNIGLTVP
+240 LTVP
-254 KYVENI
+254 KYVQST
-260 SISKVGTAKQLI
+260 SISGNVVSLVVNGRVGAANGPIENPRSQIVLSKLTT
-272 KYFNVASSQVAD
+272 SSFEIHTDNDLLTNYYD
-284 TPFNIEVEKS
+284 TT
-294 NNTSYLVKFPTG
+294 NTSI
-306 GTLWGAPASYTGYN
+306 GTVPGTFIWSVNRYGNANLENTVFMPKQASVIT
-320 VRLSTTRTDVADLRA
+320 VAL
-335 EFPTEDIQLTVSHK
+335 K

-436 VVYEVDTTKD
+436 VVYEVDTAKD
-446 YKFPSSTVNFQF
+446 YKFPSRTVNFQF

-585 EFASGANYMYS
+585 EFASGS
-596 RLFVA
+596 
-601 TNPYKLESYY
+601 
-611 TTVGTV
+611 
-617 YYQLTNRKVTENF
+617 
-630 VDTNGV
+630 
-636 KITAPTGFT
+636 
-645 QGKKTN
+645 
-651 ITNTDYT
+651 
-658 FTQSGTLPS
+658 
-667 TYKTSNGKVYK
+667 
-678 LKGWY
+678 
-683 KGNTK
+683 
-688 PTTLNTGKPTYKV
+688 
-701 TYNNNDDLNVV
+701 
-712 YEETSKDYK
+712 
-721 FPSRTVN
+721 
-728 FQFVNEAGAILLP
+728 
-741 TPFTITTD
+741 
-749 LQQEINSTYTKLGSI
+749 
-764 TGTNSGNTKQVTIP
+764 
-778 ARTIKADVSLGGV
+778 
-791 NNYGT
+791 
-796 TNTRIT
+796 
-802 IPKFY
+802 
-807 ENISLYTGSAY
+807 
-818 TQALFNQYSTVGNTL
+818 
-833 IGAPNNNAPL
+833 
-843 YYGLSKVTA
+843 
-852 TQFKM
+852 
-857 NEFASGANYMYSR
+857 NYMYSR

-990 KDYKFPSRTVNFQF
+990 KDYKFPSSTVNFQF
-1004 VNEAGAVL
+1004 VNEAGAIL
-1012 LPTPFTIT
+1012 L
-1020 TDLQQEINSTYT
+1020 
-1032 KLGSITGI
+1032 
-1040 NSGNTKQVT
+1040 
-1049 IPARTIRA
+1049 
-1057 DVSLGGV
+1057 
-1064 NNYGTTN
+1064 
-1071 TRITIPKFYENIS
+1071 
-1084 LYTGSTYTQ
+1084 
-1093 ATLNE
+1093 
-1098 YLTVNN
+1098 
-1104 ALTGTPA
+1104 
-1111 SNPPLYYG
+1111 
-1119 LNKVTATQFK
+1119 
-1129 VNEYDSTNATMPER
+1129 
-1143 SKYLYNRLYIAGA
+1143 
-1156 ANNFN
+1156 
-1161 SYYTTVG
+1161 
-1168 TVYYQLTNR
+1168 
-1177 KVTENFV
+1177 
-1184 DTNGVKITAPTG
+1184 
-1196 FTQGKKTNITNTDYT
+1196 
-1211 FTQSGTLPSTYKTSN
+1211 
-1226 GKVYKL
+1226 
-1232 KGWYK
+1232 
-1237 GNTKP
+1237 
-1242 ATLNTGKPTYKVTYN
+1242 
-1257 NNDDLNVVYEE
+1257 
-1268 TSKDYKFPSSTVN
+1268 
-1281 FQFVNEAGTI
+1281 
-1291 ISPTPFTIT
+1291 PTPFTIT

-1326 QVTIPAK
+1326 QVTIPTR

-1558 VNFQFVNEAGTIISP
+1558 VNFQFVNEAGAILLP

-1608 IPARTIKA
+1608 IPAKTIRA

-1641 ISLYTGS
+1641 ISLYTGNA
-1648 TYTQATFNQYST
+1648 YTQATLNEYLTVNNALGKPVNNPPLHYGLSKVT
-1660 ADNTLIDAPH
+1660 ATQFKI
-1670 DNASWYF
+1670 
-1677 GLSEVTTTQFKMEEF
+1677 SEVTNGSNYRYSRLFAASNQ
-1692 DSTSATMPERSKYLY
+1692 Y
-1707 NRLYVAGARNNF
+1707 NLEK
-1719 NSYYTTVGTVY
+1719 YYTPVGTIY

-1987 VASATKQHG
+1987 VASVTKQHG

>member
-1 MKQIRFKHLVTL
+1 
-13 GLCCSLL
+13 
-20 VNSITGITAIAE
+20 
-32 TVTIESSPTVESTK
+32 
-46 ESTKES
+46 
-52 TEESAKE
+52 
-59 SAKEST
+59 
-65 EESTQKS
+65 
-72 ETSKQEEATTETTG
+72 
-86 VTEKTVSSD
+86 
-95 TETREQSTTQEVVK
+95 
-109 EEEPEQTK
+109 
-117 VEPQVSQNLLQNRAI
+117 
-132 GVKAGNLA
+132 
-140 QFSTQ
+140 
-145 FVNLANSFQT
+145 
-155 GTMFNVPEARIGVL
+155 
-169 FKSDV
+169 
-174 GALTMSDFGVS
+174 
-185 TNMTLDTWE
+185 
-194 TYGTNTYTPRELQ
+194 
-207 NISVPVTIAST
+207 
-218 TNGFDITIPKR
+218 
-229 TLSVTVKNRTI
+229 
-240 LQRYYLNNIGLTVP
+240 
-254 KYVENI
+254 
-260 SISKVGTAKQLI
+260 
-272 KYFNVASSQVAD
+272 
-284 TPFNIEVEKS
+284 
-294 NNTSYLVKFPTG
+294 
-306 GTLWGAPASYTGYN
+306 
-320 VRLSTTRTDVADLRA
+320 
-335 EFPTEDIQLTVSHK
+335 
-349 KVTENFKD
+349 
-357 VNGTAIP
+357 
-364 APTGFTQGKKTSITN
+364 
-379 NNYTFKQSGTLPE
+379 
-392 TYKASNGKNYK
+392 
-403 FKGWYKGKTKP
+403 
-414 ATLKTTKTPS
+414 
-424 YAVTYDNNDDLN
+424 
-436 VVYEVDTTKD
+436 
-446 YKFPSSTVNFQF
+446 
-458 VNEAGAILLPT
+458 
-469 PFTIT
+469 
-474 TDLQQEINSTYT
+474 
-486 KLGSITGTNSGNTK
+486 
-500 QVTIPAKTI
+500 
-509 KADVSL
+509 
-515 GGVNNYGTTNTR
+515 
-527 ITIPKF
+527 
-533 YENISL
+533 
-539 YTGNAYTQ
+539 
-547 ATFNQYSTV
+547 
-556 GNTLIGAPHNNAPL
+556 
-570 YYGLSKVTATQFKMN
+570 
-585 EFASGANYMYS
+585 
-596 RLFVA
+596 
-601 TNPYKLESYY
+601 
-611 TTVGTV
+611 
-617 YYQLTNRKVTENF
+617 
-630 VDTNGV
+630 
-636 KITAPTGFT
+636 
-645 QGKKTN
+645 
-651 ITNTDYT
+651 
-658 FTQSGTLPS
+658 
-667 TYKTSNGKVYK
+667 
-678 LKGWY
+678 
-683 KGNTK
+683 
-688 PTTLNTGKPTYKV
+688 
-701 TYNNNDDLNVV
+701 
-712 YEETSKDYK
+712 
-721 FPSRTVN
+721 
-728 FQFVNEAGAILLP
+728 
-741 TPFTITTD
+741 
-749 LQQEINSTYTKLGSI
+749 
-764 TGTNSGNTKQVTIP
+764 
-778 ARTIKADVSLGGV
+778 IKADVSLGGV

-870 LFVATNPYKLE
+870 LFVATNQYKLE

-1004 VNEAGAVL
+1004 VNEAGAIL

-1032 KLGSITGI
+1032 KLGSITGT

-1049 IPARTIRA
+1049 IPARTIKA

-1129 VNEYDSTNATMPER
+1129 VNEYDSTTAAMPER
-1143 SKYLYNRLYIAGA
+1143 SKYVYNRLYTAGA
-1156 ANNFN
+1156 PNNFN
-1161 SYYTTVG
+1161 SYYTSVG
-1168 TVYYQLTNR
+1168 TIYYQLTNR

-1364 VYTGSAYTQA
+1364 LYTGNAYTQA
-1374 TLNRSYITESALVG
+1374 TLNEYLTVN
-1388 TPSSNAPLYYGLSK
+1388 NAPGKPVNNPPLHYGLSK
-1402 VTATQFKLNEYN
+1402 VTATQFKISEVTNGSNYR
-1414 PIVSTTEKSK
+1414 
-1424 YTHSRLFTSGANNS
+1424 YSRLFAASNQYN
-1438 LNTYQTPVGT
+1438 LEKYYTPVGT
-1448 IYYQLTNRKVT
+1448 I
-1459 ENFVDTNGVK
+1459 
-1469 ITAPTGFTQGKKT
+1469 
-1482 NITNTDYTFTQSGT
+1482 
-1496 LPSTYKTSN
+1496 
-1505 GKVYKLK
+1505 
-1512 GWYKGNTKPATLNTG
+1512 
-1527 KPTYKVTYNN
+1527 
-1537 NDDLNV
+1537 
-1543 VYEETSKDYKFPSST
+1543 
-1558 VNFQFVNEAGTIISP
+1558 
-1573 TPFTIT
+1573 
-1579 TDLQQEINSTY
+1579 
-1590 TKLGSITGT
+1590 
-1599 NSGNTKQVT
+1599 
-1608 IPARTIKA
+1608 
-1616 DVSLGGVN
+1616 
-1624 NYGTTNTRITI
+1624 
-1635 PKFYEN
+1635 
-1641 ISLYTGS
+1641 
-1648 TYTQATFNQYST
+1648 
-1660 ADNTLIDAPH
+1660 
-1670 DNASWYF
+1670 
-1677 GLSEVTTTQFKMEEF
+1677 
-1692 DSTSATMPERSKYLY
+1692 
-1707 NRLYVAGARNNF
+1707 
-1719 NSYYTTVGTVY
+1719 Y

-1773 AKALPASYSAGG
+1773 AKVLPASYSAGG

-1872 TDWAA
+1872 TDWES

-1889 TGQNTKVRPIT
+1889 SGQNTKVRPIT
-1900 KEQWKAGFEI
+1900 KEQWEAGFEI

>member
-556 GNTLIGAPHNNAPL
+556 GNTLIGAPNNNALL

-601 TNPYKLESYY
+601 TNQYKLESYY

-617 YYQLTNRKVTENF
+617 
-630 VDTNGV
+630 
-636 KITAPTGFT
+636 
-645 QGKKTN
+645 
-651 ITNTDYT
+651 
-658 FTQSGTLPS
+658 
-667 TYKTSNGKVYK
+667 
-678 LKGWY
+678 
-683 KGNTK
+683 
-688 PTTLNTGKPTYKV
+688 
-701 TYNNNDDLNVV
+701 
-712 YEETSKDYK
+712 
-721 FPSRTVN
+721 
-728 FQFVNEAGAILLP
+728 
-741 TPFTITTD
+741 
-749 LQQEINSTYTKLGSI
+749 
-764 TGTNSGNTKQVTIP
+764 
-778 ARTIKADVSLGGV
+778 
-791 NNYGT
+791 
-796 TNTRIT
+796 
-802 IPKFY
+802 
-807 ENISLYTGSAY
+807 
-818 TQALFNQYSTVGNTL
+818 
-833 IGAPNNNAPL
+833 
-843 YYGLSKVTA
+843 
-852 TQFKM
+852 
-857 NEFASGANYMYSR
+857 
-870 LFVATNPYKLE
+870 
-881 SYYTTVGT
+881 
-889 VYYQLTNRKVTE
+889 
-901 NFVDTNG
+901 
-908 VKITAPTGFTQG
+908 
-920 KKTNITNTDY
+920 
-930 TFTQSGTLPST
+930 
-941 YKTSNGKVYKLKG
+941 
-954 WYKGNTKPA
+954 
-963 TLNTGKP
+963 
-970 TYKVTYNN
+970 
-978 NDDLNVVYEETS
+978 
-990 KDYKFPSRTVNFQF
+990 
-1004 VNEAGAVL
+1004 
-1012 LPTPFTIT
+1012 
-1020 TDLQQEINSTYT
+1020 
-1032 KLGSITGI
+1032 
-1040 NSGNTKQVT
+1040 
-1049 IPARTIRA
+1049 
-1057 DVSLGGV
+1057 
-1064 NNYGTTN
+1064 
-1071 TRITIPKFYENIS
+1071 
-1084 LYTGSTYTQ
+1084 
-1093 ATLNE
+1093 
-1098 YLTVNN
+1098 
-1104 ALTGTPA
+1104 
-1111 SNPPLYYG
+1111 
-1119 LNKVTATQFK
+1119 
-1129 VNEYDSTNATMPER
+1129 
-1143 SKYLYNRLYIAGA
+1143 
-1156 ANNFN
+1156 
-1161 SYYTTVG
+1161 
-1168 TVYYQLTNR
+1168 
-1177 KVTENFV
+1177 
-1184 DTNGVKITAPTG
+1184 
-1196 FTQGKKTNITNTDYT
+1196 
-1211 FTQSGTLPSTYKTSN
+1211 
-1226 GKVYKL
+1226 
-1232 KGWYK
+1232 
-1237 GNTKP
+1237 
-1242 ATLNTGKPTYKVTYN
+1242 
-1257 NNDDLNVVYEE
+1257 
-1268 TSKDYKFPSSTVN
+1268 
-1281 FQFVNEAGTI
+1281 
-1291 ISPTPFTIT
+1291 
-1300 TDLQQ
+1300 
-1305 EINST
+1305 
-1310 YTKLGSITGTN
+1310 
-1321 SGNTK
+1321 
-1326 QVTIPAK
+1326 
-1333 TIRADVSLG
+1333 
-1342 GVNNYGT
+1342 
-1349 TNTRITIPKFYENIS
+1349 
-1364 VYTGSAYTQA
+1364 
-1374 TLNRSYITESALVG
+1374 
-1388 TPSSNAPLYYGLSK
+1388 
-1402 VTATQFKLNEYN
+1402 
-1414 PIVSTTEKSK
+1414 
-1424 YTHSRLFTSGANNS
+1424 
-1438 LNTYQTPVGT
+1438 
-1448 IYYQLTNRKVT
+1448 YYQLTNRKVT

-1648 TYTQATFNQYST
+1648 TYTQATLNEYLTVNNALTGTPASNPPLYYGLNKVT
-1660 ADNTLIDAPH
+1660 A
-1670 DNASWYF
+1670 
-1677 GLSEVTTTQFKMEEF
+1677 TQFKVNEY
-1692 DSTSATMPERSKYLY
+1692 DSTTAAMPERSKYVY
-1707 NRLYVAGARNNF
+1707 NRLYTAGAPNNF
-1719 NSYYTTVGTVY
+1719 NSYYTSVGTIYYQLTNRKVTENFVDTNGVKITAPTGFTQGKKTNITNTDYTFTQSGTLPSTYKTSNGKVYKLKGWYKGNTKPATLNTGKPTYKVTYNNNDDLNVVYEETSKDYKFPSSTVNFQFVNEAGTIISPTPFTITTDLQQEINSTYTKLGSITGTNSGNTKQVTIPAKTIRADVSLGGVNNYGTTNTRITIPKFYENISLYTGNAYTQATLNEYLTVNNAPGKPVNNPPLHYGLSKVTATQFKISEVTNGSNYRYSRLFAASNQYNLEKYYTPVGTIY

-1773 AKALPASYSAGG
+1773 AKVLPASYSAGG

-1850 YWEVLLKNTGEAPL
+1850 YWGVLLKNTGEAPL

-1872 TDWAA
+1872 TDWES

-1889 TGQNTKVRPIT
+1889 SGQNTKVRPIT
-1900 KEQWKAGFEI
+1900 KEQWEAGFEI

-1973 GFISVPTFDFGQVG
+1973 GFISVPTFDFSQVG

-2024 TAQLSQPKSATDS
+2024 TAQLSQPKSDTDS

>member
-1 MKQIRFKHLVTL
+1 
-13 GLCCSLL
+13 
-20 VNSITGITAIAE
+20 
-32 TVTIESSPTVESTK
+32 
-46 ESTKES
+46 
-52 TEESAKE
+52 
-59 SAKEST
+59 
-65 EESTQKS
+65 
-72 ETSKQEEATTETTG
+72 
-86 VTEKTVSSD
+86 
-95 TETREQSTTQEVVK
+95 
-109 EEEPEQTK
+109 
-117 VEPQVSQNLLQNRAI
+117 
-132 GVKAGNLA
+132 
-140 QFSTQ
+140 
-145 FVNLANSFQT
+145 
-155 GTMFNVPEARIGVL
+155 
-169 FKSDV
+169 
-174 GALTMSDFGVS
+174 
-185 TNMTLDTWE
+185 
-194 TYGTNTYTPRELQ
+194 
-207 NISVPVTIAST
+207 
-218 TNGFDITIPKR
+218 
-229 TLSVTVKNRTI
+229 
-240 LQRYYLNNIGLTVP
+240 
-254 KYVENI
+254 
-260 SISKVGTAKQLI
+260 
-272 KYFNVASSQVAD
+272 
-284 TPFNIEVEKS
+284 
-294 NNTSYLVKFPTG
+294 
-306 GTLWGAPASYTGYN
+306 
-320 VRLSTTRTDVADLRA
+320 
-335 EFPTEDIQLTVSHK
+335 
-349 KVTENFKD
+349 
-357 VNGTAIP
+357 
-364 APTGFTQGKKTSITN
+364 
-379 NNYTFKQSGTLPE
+379 
-392 TYKASNGKNYK
+392 
-403 FKGWYKGKTKP
+403 
-414 ATLKTTKTPS
+414 
-424 YAVTYDNNDDLN
+424 
-436 VVYEVDTTKD
+436 
-446 YKFPSSTVNFQF
+446 
-458 VNEAGAILLPT
+458 
-469 PFTIT
+469 
-474 TDLQQEINSTYT
+474 
-486 KLGSITGTNSGNTK
+486 
-500 QVTIPAKTI
+500 
-509 KADVSL
+509 
-515 GGVNNYGTTNTR
+515 
-527 ITIPKF
+527 
-533 YENISL
+533 
-539 YTGNAYTQ
+539 
-547 ATFNQYSTV
+547 
-556 GNTLIGAPHNNAPL
+556 
-570 YYGLSKVTATQFKMN
+570 
-585 EFASGANYMYS
+585 
-596 RLFVA
+596 
-601 TNPYKLESYY
+601 
-611 TTVGTV
+611 
-617 YYQLTNRKVTENF
+617 
-630 VDTNGV
+630 
-636 KITAPTGFT
+636 
-645 QGKKTN
+645 
-651 ITNTDYT
+651 
-658 FTQSGTLPS
+658 
-667 TYKTSNGKVYK
+667 
-678 LKGWY
+678 
-683 KGNTK
+683 
-688 PTTLNTGKPTYKV
+688 
-701 TYNNNDDLNVV
+701 
-712 YEETSKDYK
+712 
-721 FPSRTVN
+721 
-728 FQFVNEAGAILLP
+728 
-741 TPFTITTD
+741 
-749 LQQEINSTYTKLGSI
+749 
-764 TGTNSGNTKQVTIP
+764 
-778 ARTIKADVSLGGV
+778 IKADVSLGGV

-870 LFVATNPYKLE
+870 LFVATNQYKLE

-1004 VNEAGAVL
+1004 VNEAGAIL

-1032 KLGSITGI
+1032 KLGSITGT

-1049 IPARTIRA
+1049 IPARTIKA

-1129 VNEYDSTNATMPER
+1129 VNEYDSTTAAMPER
-1143 SKYLYNRLYIAGA
+1143 SKYVYNRLYTAGA
-1156 ANNFN
+1156 PNNFN
-1161 SYYTTVG
+1161 SYYTSVG
-1168 TVYYQLTNR
+1168 TIYYQLTNR

-1364 VYTGSAYTQA
+1364 LYTGNAYTQA
-1374 TLNRSYITESALVG
+1374 TLNEYLTVN
-1388 TPSSNAPLYYGLSK
+1388 NAPGKPVNNPPLHYGLSK
-1402 VTATQFKLNEYN
+1402 VTATQFKISEVTNGSNYR
-1414 PIVSTTEKSK
+1414 
-1424 YTHSRLFTSGANNS
+1424 YSRLFAASNQYN
-1438 LNTYQTPVGT
+1438 LEKYYTPVGT
-1448 IYYQLTNRKVT
+1448 I
-1459 ENFVDTNGVK
+1459 
-1469 ITAPTGFTQGKKT
+1469 
-1482 NITNTDYTFTQSGT
+1482 
-1496 LPSTYKTSN
+1496 
-1505 GKVYKLK
+1505 
-1512 GWYKGNTKPATLNTG
+1512 
-1527 KPTYKVTYNN
+1527 
-1537 NDDLNV
+1537 
-1543 VYEETSKDYKFPSST
+1543 
-1558 VNFQFVNEAGTIISP
+1558 
-1573 TPFTIT
+1573 
-1579 TDLQQEINSTY
+1579 
-1590 TKLGSITGT
+1590 
-1599 NSGNTKQVT
+1599 
-1608 IPARTIKA
+1608 
-1616 DVSLGGVN
+1616 
-1624 NYGTTNTRITI
+1624 
-1635 PKFYEN
+1635 
-1641 ISLYTGS
+1641 
-1648 TYTQATFNQYST
+1648 
-1660 ADNTLIDAPH
+1660 
-1670 DNASWYF
+1670 
-1677 GLSEVTTTQFKMEEF
+1677 
-1692 DSTSATMPERSKYLY
+1692 
-1707 NRLYVAGARNNF
+1707 
-1719 NSYYTTVGTVY
+1719 Y

-1773 AKALPASYSAGG
+1773 AKVLPASYSAGG

-1793 YKGKT
+1793 YKGKA

-1872 TDWAA
+1872 TDWES

-1889 TGQNTKVRPIT
+1889 SGQNTKVRPIT
-1900 KEQWKAGFEI
+1900 KEQWEAGFEI

>member
-1 MKQIRFKHLVTL
+1 
-13 GLCCSLL
+13 
-20 VNSITGITAIAE
+20 
-32 TVTIESSPTVESTK
+32 
-46 ESTKES
+46 
-52 TEESAKE
+52 
-59 SAKEST
+59 
-65 EESTQKS
+65 
-72 ETSKQEEATTETTG
+72 
-86 VTEKTVSSD
+86 
-95 TETREQSTTQEVVK
+95 
-109 EEEPEQTK
+109 
-117 VEPQVSQNLLQNRAI
+117 
-132 GVKAGNLA
+132 
-140 QFSTQ
+140 
-145 FVNLANSFQT
+145 
-155 GTMFNVPEARIGVL
+155 
-169 FKSDV
+169 
-174 GALTMSDFGVS
+174 
-185 TNMTLDTWE
+185 
-194 TYGTNTYTPRELQ
+194 
-207 NISVPVTIAST
+207 
-218 TNGFDITIPKR
+218 
-229 TLSVTVKNRTI
+229 
-240 LQRYYLNNIGLTVP
+240 
-254 KYVENI
+254 
-260 SISKVGTAKQLI
+260 
-272 KYFNVASSQVAD
+272 
-284 TPFNIEVEKS
+284 
-294 NNTSYLVKFPTG
+294 
-306 GTLWGAPASYTGYN
+306 
-320 VRLSTTRTDVADLRA
+320 
-335 EFPTEDIQLTVSHK
+335 
-349 KVTENFKD
+349 
-357 VNGTAIP
+357 
-364 APTGFTQGKKTSITN
+364 
-379 NNYTFKQSGTLPE
+379 
-392 TYKASNGKNYK
+392 
-403 FKGWYKGKTKP
+403 
-414 ATLKTTKTPS
+414 
-424 YAVTYDNNDDLN
+424 
-436 VVYEVDTTKD
+436 
-446 YKFPSSTVNFQF
+446 
-458 VNEAGAILLPT
+458 
-469 PFTIT
+469 
-474 TDLQQEINSTYT
+474 
-486 KLGSITGTNSGNTK
+486 
-500 QVTIPAKTI
+500 
-509 KADVSL
+509 
-515 GGVNNYGTTNTR
+515 
-527 ITIPKF
+527 
-533 YENISL
+533 
-539 YTGNAYTQ
+539 
-547 ATFNQYSTV
+547 
-556 GNTLIGAPHNNAPL
+556 
-570 YYGLSKVTATQFKMN
+570 
-585 EFASGANYMYS
+585 
-596 RLFVA
+596 
-601 TNPYKLESYY
+601 
-611 TTVGTV
+611 
-617 YYQLTNRKVTENF
+617 
-630 VDTNGV
+630 
-636 KITAPTGFT
+636 
-645 QGKKTN
+645 
-651 ITNTDYT
+651 
-658 FTQSGTLPS
+658 
-667 TYKTSNGKVYK
+667 
-678 LKGWY
+678 
-683 KGNTK
+683 
-688 PTTLNTGKPTYKV
+688 
-701 TYNNNDDLNVV
+701 
-712 YEETSKDYK
+712 
-721 FPSRTVN
+721 
-728 FQFVNEAGAILLP
+728 
-741 TPFTITTD
+741 
-749 LQQEINSTYTKLGSI
+749 
-764 TGTNSGNTKQVTIP
+764 KQVTIP
-778 ARTIKADVSLGGV
+778 ARTIK
-791 NNYGT
+791 
-796 TNTRIT
+796 
-802 IPKFY
+802 
-807 ENISLYTGSAY
+807 
-818 TQALFNQYSTVGNTL
+818 
-833 IGAPNNNAPL
+833 
-843 YYGLSKVTA
+843 
-852 TQFKM
+852 
-857 NEFASGANYMYSR
+857 
-870 LFVATNPYKLE
+870 
-881 SYYTTVGT
+881 
-889 VYYQLTNRKVTE
+889 
-901 NFVDTNG
+901 
-908 VKITAPTGFTQG
+908 
-920 KKTNITNTDY
+920 
-930 TFTQSGTLPST
+930 
-941 YKTSNGKVYKLKG
+941 
-954 WYKGNTKPA
+954 
-963 TLNTGKP
+963 
-970 TYKVTYNN
+970 
-978 NDDLNVVYEETS
+978 
-990 KDYKFPSRTVNFQF
+990 
-1004 VNEAGAVL
+1004 
-1012 LPTPFTIT
+1012 
-1020 TDLQQEINSTYT
+1020 
-1032 KLGSITGI
+1032 
-1040 NSGNTKQVT
+1040 
-1049 IPARTIRA
+1049 A

-1129 VNEYDSTNATMPER
+1129 VNEYDSTTAAMPER
-1143 SKYLYNRLYIAGA
+1143 SKYVYNRLYTAGA
-1156 ANNFN
+1156 PNNFN
-1161 SYYTTVG
+1161 SYYTSVG
-1168 TVYYQLTNR
+1168 TIYYQLTNR

-1281 FQFVNEAGTI
+1281 FQFVNEAGAI
-1291 ISPTPFTIT
+1291 LLPTPFTIT

-1326 QVTIPAK
+1326 QVTIPTR

-1608 IPARTIKA
+1608 IPAKTIRA

-1641 ISLYTGS
+1641 ISLYTGNA
-1648 TYTQATFNQYST
+1648 YTQATLNEYLTVNNALGKPVNNPPLHYGLSKVT
-1660 ADNTLIDAPH
+1660 ATQFKI
-1670 DNASWYF
+1670 
-1677 GLSEVTTTQFKMEEF
+1677 SEVTNGSNYRYSRLFAASNQ
-1692 DSTSATMPERSKYLY
+1692 Y
-1707 NRLYVAGARNNF
+1707 NLEK
-1719 NSYYTTVGTVY
+1719 YYTPVGTIY

-1987 VASATKQHG
+1987 VASVTKQHG

>member
-1 MKQIRFKHLVTL
+1 M
-13 GLCCSLL
+13 
-20 VNSITGITAIAE
+20 
-32 TVTIESSPTVESTK
+32 
-46 ESTKES
+46 
-52 TEESAKE
+52 
-59 SAKEST
+59 
-65 EESTQKS
+65 
-72 ETSKQEEATTETTG
+72 
-86 VTEKTVSSD
+86 
-95 TETREQSTTQEVVK
+95 
-109 EEEPEQTK
+109 
-117 VEPQVSQNLLQNRAI
+117 
-132 GVKAGNLA
+132 
-140 QFSTQ
+140 
-145 FVNLANSFQT
+145 
-155 GTMFNVPEARIGVL
+155 
-169 FKSDV
+169 
-174 GALTMSDFGVS
+174 
-185 TNMTLDTWE
+185 
-194 TYGTNTYTPRELQ
+194 
-207 NISVPVTIAST
+207 
-218 TNGFDITIPKR
+218 
-229 TLSVTVKNRTI
+229 
-240 LQRYYLNNIGLTVP
+240 
-254 KYVENI
+254 
-260 SISKVGTAKQLI
+260 
-272 KYFNVASSQVAD
+272 
-284 TPFNIEVEKS
+284 
-294 NNTSYLVKFPTG
+294 
-306 GTLWGAPASYTGYN
+306 
-320 VRLSTTRTDVADLRA
+320 
-335 EFPTEDIQLTVSHK
+335 QLTVSHK

-556 GNTLIGAPHNNAPL
+556 GNTLIGAPNNNALL

-601 TNPYKLESYY
+601 TN
-611 TTVGTV
+611 
-617 YYQLTNRKVTENF
+617 Q
-630 VDTNGV
+630 
-636 KITAPTGFT
+636 
-645 QGKKTN
+645 
-651 ITNTDYT
+651 
-658 FTQSGTLPS
+658 
-667 TYKTSNGKVYK
+667 
-678 LKGWY
+678 
-683 KGNTK
+683 
-688 PTTLNTGKPTYKV
+688 
-701 TYNNNDDLNVV
+701 
-712 YEETSKDYK
+712 
-721 FPSRTVN
+721 
-728 FQFVNEAGAILLP
+728 
-741 TPFTITTD
+741 
-749 LQQEINSTYTKLGSI
+749 
-764 TGTNSGNTKQVTIP
+764 
-778 ARTIKADVSLGGV
+778 
-791 NNYGT
+791 
-796 TNTRIT
+796 
-802 IPKFY
+802 
-807 ENISLYTGSAY
+807 
-818 TQALFNQYSTVGNTL
+818 
-833 IGAPNNNAPL
+833 
-843 YYGLSKVTA
+843 
-852 TQFKM
+852 
-857 NEFASGANYMYSR
+857 
-870 LFVATNPYKLE
+870 YKLE

-1004 VNEAGAVL
+1004 VNEAGAIL

-1032 KLGSITGI
+1032 KLGSITGT

-1049 IPARTIRA
+1049 IPARTIKA

-1129 VNEYDSTNATMPER
+1129 VNEYDSTTAAMPER
-1143 SKYLYNRLYIAGA
+1143 SKYVYNRLYTAGA
-1156 ANNFN
+1156 PNNFN
-1161 SYYTTVG
+1161 SYYTSVG
-1168 TVYYQLTNR
+1168 TIYYQLTNR

-1237 GNTKP
+1237 GKTKP

-1364 VYTGSAYTQA
+1364 LYTGNAYTQA
-1374 TLNRSYITESALVG
+1374 TLNEYLTVN
-1388 TPSSNAPLYYGLSK
+1388 NAPGKPVNNPPLHYGLSK
-1402 VTATQFKLNEYN
+1402 VTATQFKISEVTNGSNYR
-1414 PIVSTTEKSK
+1414 
-1424 YTHSRLFTSGANNS
+1424 YSRLFAASNQYN
-1438 LNTYQTPVGT
+1438 LEKYYTPVGT
-1448 IYYQLTNRKVT
+1448 I
-1459 ENFVDTNGVK
+1459 
-1469 ITAPTGFTQGKKT
+1469 
-1482 NITNTDYTFTQSGT
+1482 
-1496 LPSTYKTSN
+1496 
-1505 GKVYKLK
+1505 
-1512 GWYKGNTKPATLNTG
+1512 
-1527 KPTYKVTYNN
+1527 
-1537 NDDLNV
+1537 
-1543 VYEETSKDYKFPSST
+1543 
-1558 VNFQFVNEAGTIISP
+1558 
-1573 TPFTIT
+1573 
-1579 TDLQQEINSTY
+1579 
-1590 TKLGSITGT
+1590 
-1599 NSGNTKQVT
+1599 
-1608 IPARTIKA
+1608 
-1616 DVSLGGVN
+1616 
-1624 NYGTTNTRITI
+1624 
-1635 PKFYEN
+1635 
-1641 ISLYTGS
+1641 
-1648 TYTQATFNQYST
+1648 
-1660 ADNTLIDAPH
+1660 
-1670 DNASWYF
+1670 
-1677 GLSEVTTTQFKMEEF
+1677 
-1692 DSTSATMPERSKYLY
+1692 
-1707 NRLYVAGARNNF
+1707 
-1719 NSYYTTVGTVY
+1719 Y

-1773 AKALPASYSAGG
+1773 AKVLPASYSAGG

-1850 YWEVLLKNTGEAPL
+1850 YWGVLLKNTGEAPL

-1872 TDWAA
+1872 TDWES

-1889 TGQNTKVRPIT
+1889 SGQNTKVRPIT
-1900 KEQWKAGFEI
+1900 KEQWEAGFEI

-1973 GFISVPTFDFGQVG
+1973 GFISVPTFDFSQVG

-2024 TAQLSQPKSATDS
+2024 TAQLSQPKSDTDS

>member
-32 TVTIESSPTVESTK
+32 TVPIESSPTTESTK
-46 ESTKES
+46 ESTN
-52 TEESAKE
+52 ESAE
-59 SAKEST
+59 EST
-65 EESTQKS
+65 EESTEESIQPKEKEKTPEPS
-72 ETSKQEEATTETTG
+72 NNETKEEKPEEATEVQEQKQAENLDKQVIMEPMNPSGSVFRVDNQRALST
-86 VTEKTVSSD
+86 VTFPARSFQIYFVDEGGGIIDPSMIMMSAQSQVHSLTRPNGANTPIIVGPKRRTDLIFTNVSNSK
-95 TETREQSTTQEVVK
+95 RFSIPSYTTQY
-109 EEEPEQTK
+109 
-117 VEPQVSQNLLQNRAI
+117 
-132 GVKAGNLA
+132 
-140 QFSTQ
+140 
-145 FVNLANSFQT
+145 NS
-155 GTMFNVPEARIGVL
+155 
-169 FKSDV
+169 
-174 GALTMSDFGVS
+174 
-185 TNMTLDTWE
+185 
-194 TYGTNTYTPRELQ
+194 
-207 NISVPVTIAST
+207 AST
-218 TNGFDITIPKR
+218 TSEYFRTFYGVNNIKITIPKR
-229 TLSVTVKNRTI
+229 YEKIDYLPSSYYKGSSYPIPVNRSRNMLTGATI
-240 LQRYYLNNIGLTVP
+240 AVLTNDYFKLVPDTQPYTYKEYKVSGDSSGNSGGYYAGDTYQTSLFGTTDPIYYYLTN
-254 KYVENI
+254 
-260 SISKVGTAKQLI
+260 
-272 KYFNVASSQVAD
+272 
-284 TPFNIEVEKS
+284 
-294 NNTSYLVKFPTG
+294 
-306 GTLWGAPASYTGYN
+306 
-320 VRLSTTRTDVADLRA
+320 RR
-335 EFPTEDIQLTVSHK
+335 
-349 KVTENFKD
+349 VTENFVD
-357 VNGTAIP
+357 VSGAKITP
-364 APTGFTQGKKTSITN
+364 PTGFTQGNQKVVDTDNFTYTSS
-379 NNYTFKQSGTLPE
+379 KSLPD
-392 TYKASNGKNYK
+392 TYQVNGKTYK

-436 VVYEVDTTKD
+436 VVYEVDT
-446 YKFPSSTVNFQF
+446 
-458 VNEAGAILLPT
+458 A
-469 PFTIT
+469 
-474 TDLQQEINSTYT
+474 
-486 KLGSITGTNSGNTK
+486 
-500 QVTIPAKTI
+500 
-509 KADVSL
+509 
-515 GGVNNYGTTNTR
+515 
-527 ITIPKF
+527 
-533 YENISL
+533 
-539 YTGNAYTQ
+539 
-547 ATFNQYSTV
+547 
-556 GNTLIGAPHNNAPL
+556 
-570 YYGLSKVTATQFKMN
+570 
-585 EFASGANYMYS
+585 
-596 RLFVA
+596 
-601 TNPYKLESYY
+601 
-611 TTVGTV
+611 
-617 YYQLTNRKVTENF
+617 
-630 VDTNGV
+630 
-636 KITAPTGFT
+636 
-645 QGKKTN
+645 
-651 ITNTDYT
+651 
-658 FTQSGTLPS
+658 
-667 TYKTSNGKVYK
+667 
-678 LKGWY
+678 
-683 KGNTK
+683 
-688 PTTLNTGKPTYKV
+688 
-701 TYNNNDDLNVV
+701 
-712 YEETSKDYK
+712 KDYK

-857 NEFASGANYMYSR
+857 NEFASGANYMYSRLFVATNQYKLESYYTTVGTVYYQLTNRKVTENFVDTNGVKITAPTGFTQGKKTNITNTDYTFTQSGTLPSTYKTSNGKVYKLKGWYKGNTKPTTLNTGKPTYKVTYNNNDDLNVVYEETSKDYKFPSSTVNFQFVNEAGAILLPTSFTITTDLQQEINSTYTKLGSITGTNSGNTKQVTIPARTIKADVSLGGVNNYGTTNTRITIPKFYENISLYTGSTYTQATLNEYLTVNNALTGTPASNPPLYYGLNKVTATQFKVNEYDSTTAAMPERSKYVYNRLYTAGAPNNFNSYYTSVGTIYYQLTNRKVTENFVDTNGVKITAPTGFTQGKKTNITNTDYTFTQSGTLPSTYKTSNGKVYKLKGWYKGNTKPATLNTGKPTYKVTYNNNDDLNVVYEETSKDYKFPSSTVNFQFVNEAGAILLPTPFTITTDLQQEINSTYTKLGSITGTNSGNTKQVTIPAKTIKADVSLGGVNNYGTTNTRITIPKFYENISLYTGNAYTQATFNQYSTVGNTLIGAPHNNAPLYYGLSKVTATQFKMNEFASGSNYMYSR

-1049 IPARTIRA
+1049 IPARTIR
-1057 DVSLGGV
+1057 
-1064 NNYGTTN
+1064 
-1071 TRITIPKFYENIS
+1071 
-1084 LYTGSTYTQ
+1084 
-1093 ATLNE
+1093 
-1098 YLTVNN
+1098 
-1104 ALTGTPA
+1104 
-1111 SNPPLYYG
+1111 
-1119 LNKVTATQFK
+1119 
-1129 VNEYDSTNATMPER
+1129 
-1143 SKYLYNRLYIAGA
+1143 
-1156 ANNFN
+1156 
-1161 SYYTTVG
+1161 
-1168 TVYYQLTNR
+1168 
-1177 KVTENFV
+1177 
-1184 DTNGVKITAPTG
+1184 
-1196 FTQGKKTNITNTDYT
+1196 
-1211 FTQSGTLPSTYKTSN
+1211 
-1226 GKVYKL
+1226 
-1232 KGWYK
+1232 
-1237 GNTKP
+1237 
-1242 ATLNTGKPTYKVTYN
+1242 
-1257 NNDDLNVVYEE
+1257 
-1268 TSKDYKFPSSTVN
+1268 
-1281 FQFVNEAGTI
+1281 
-1291 ISPTPFTIT
+1291 
-1300 TDLQQ
+1300 
-1305 EINST
+1305 
-1310 YTKLGSITGTN
+1310 
-1321 SGNTK
+1321 
-1326 QVTIPAK
+1326 
-1333 TIRADVSLG
+1333 
-1342 GVNNYGT
+1342 
-1349 TNTRITIPKFYENIS
+1349 
-1364 VYTGSAYTQA
+1364 
-1374 TLNRSYITESALVG
+1374 
-1388 TPSSNAPLYYGLSK
+1388 
-1402 VTATQFKLNEYN
+1402 
-1414 PIVSTTEKSK
+1414 
-1424 YTHSRLFTSGANNS
+1424 
-1438 LNTYQTPVGT
+1438 
-1448 IYYQLTNRKVT
+1448 
-1459 ENFVDTNGVK
+1459 
-1469 ITAPTGFTQGKKT
+1469 
-1482 NITNTDYTFTQSGT
+1482 
-1496 LPSTYKTSN
+1496 
-1505 GKVYKLK
+1505 
-1512 GWYKGNTKPATLNTG
+1512 
-1527 KPTYKVTYNN
+1527 
-1537 NDDLNV
+1537 
-1543 VYEETSKDYKFPSST
+1543 
-1558 VNFQFVNEAGTIISP
+1558 
-1573 TPFTIT
+1573 
-1579 TDLQQEINSTY
+1579 
-1590 TKLGSITGT
+1590 
-1599 NSGNTKQVT
+1599 
-1608 IPARTIKA
+1608 A

-1987 VASATKQHG
+1987 VASVTKQHG

>member
-1 MKQIRFKHLVTL
+1 
-13 GLCCSLL
+13 
-20 VNSITGITAIAE
+20 
-32 TVTIESSPTVESTK
+32 
-46 ESTKES
+46 
-52 TEESAKE
+52 
-59 SAKEST
+59 
-65 EESTQKS
+65 
-72 ETSKQEEATTETTG
+72 
-86 VTEKTVSSD
+86 
-95 TETREQSTTQEVVK
+95 
-109 EEEPEQTK
+109 
-117 VEPQVSQNLLQNRAI
+117 
-132 GVKAGNLA
+132 
-140 QFSTQ
+140 
-145 FVNLANSFQT
+145 
-155 GTMFNVPEARIGVL
+155 
-169 FKSDV
+169 
-174 GALTMSDFGVS
+174 
-185 TNMTLDTWE
+185 
-194 TYGTNTYTPRELQ
+194 
-207 NISVPVTIAST
+207 
-218 TNGFDITIPKR
+218 
-229 TLSVTVKNRTI
+229 
-240 LQRYYLNNIGLTVP
+240 
-254 KYVENI
+254 
-260 SISKVGTAKQLI
+260 
-272 KYFNVASSQVAD
+272 
-284 TPFNIEVEKS
+284 
-294 NNTSYLVKFPTG
+294 
-306 GTLWGAPASYTGYN
+306 
-320 VRLSTTRTDVADLRA
+320 
-335 EFPTEDIQLTVSHK
+335 
-349 KVTENFKD
+349 
-357 VNGTAIP
+357 
-364 APTGFTQGKKTSITN
+364 
-379 NNYTFKQSGTLPE
+379 
-392 TYKASNGKNYK
+392 
-403 FKGWYKGKTKP
+403 
-414 ATLKTTKTPS
+414 
-424 YAVTYDNNDDLN
+424 
-436 VVYEVDTTKD
+436 
-446 YKFPSSTVNFQF
+446 
-458 VNEAGAILLPT
+458 
-469 PFTIT
+469 
-474 TDLQQEINSTYT
+474 
-486 KLGSITGTNSGNTK
+486 
-500 QVTIPAKTI
+500 
-509 KADVSL
+509 
-515 GGVNNYGTTNTR
+515 
-527 ITIPKF
+527 
-533 YENISL
+533 
-539 YTGNAYTQ
+539 
-547 ATFNQYSTV
+547 
-556 GNTLIGAPHNNAPL
+556 
-570 YYGLSKVTATQFKMN
+570 
-585 EFASGANYMYS
+585 
-596 RLFVA
+596 
-601 TNPYKLESYY
+601 
-611 TTVGTV
+611 
-617 YYQLTNRKVTENF
+617 
-630 VDTNGV
+630 
-636 KITAPTGFT
+636 
-645 QGKKTN
+645 
-651 ITNTDYT
+651 
-658 FTQSGTLPS
+658 QSGTLPS

-688 PTTLNTGKPTYKV
+688 PATLNTGKPTYKV

-721 FPSRTVN
+721 FPSSTVN

-870 LFVATNPYKLE
+870 LFVATNQYKLE

-1004 VNEAGAVL
+1004 VNEAGAIL

-1032 KLGSITGI
+1032 KLGSITGT

-1049 IPARTIRA
+1049 IPARTIKA

-1129 VNEYDSTNATMPER
+1129 VNEYDSTTAAMPER
-1143 SKYLYNRLYIAGA
+1143 SKYVYNRLYTAGA
-1156 ANNFN
+1156 PNNFN
-1161 SYYTTVG
+1161 SYYTSVG
-1168 TVYYQLTNR
+1168 TIYYQLTNR

-1364 VYTGSAYTQA
+1364 LYTGNAYTQA
-1374 TLNRSYITESALVG
+1374 TLNEYLTVN
-1388 TPSSNAPLYYGLSK
+1388 NAPGKPVNNPPLHYGLSK
-1402 VTATQFKLNEYN
+1402 VTATQFKISEVTNGSNYR
-1414 PIVSTTEKSK
+1414 
-1424 YTHSRLFTSGANNS
+1424 YSRLFAASNQYN
-1438 LNTYQTPVGT
+1438 LEKYYTPVGT
-1448 IYYQLTNRKVT
+1448 I
-1459 ENFVDTNGVK
+1459 
-1469 ITAPTGFTQGKKT
+1469 
-1482 NITNTDYTFTQSGT
+1482 
-1496 LPSTYKTSN
+1496 
-1505 GKVYKLK
+1505 
-1512 GWYKGNTKPATLNTG
+1512 
-1527 KPTYKVTYNN
+1527 
-1537 NDDLNV
+1537 
-1543 VYEETSKDYKFPSST
+1543 
-1558 VNFQFVNEAGTIISP
+1558 
-1573 TPFTIT
+1573 
-1579 TDLQQEINSTY
+1579 
-1590 TKLGSITGT
+1590 
-1599 NSGNTKQVT
+1599 
-1608 IPARTIKA
+1608 
-1616 DVSLGGVN
+1616 
-1624 NYGTTNTRITI
+1624 
-1635 PKFYEN
+1635 
-1641 ISLYTGS
+1641 
-1648 TYTQATFNQYST
+1648 
-1660 ADNTLIDAPH
+1660 
-1670 DNASWYF
+1670 
-1677 GLSEVTTTQFKMEEF
+1677 
-1692 DSTSATMPERSKYLY
+1692 
-1707 NRLYVAGARNNF
+1707 
-1719 NSYYTTVGTVY
+1719 Y

-1773 AKALPASYSAGG
+1773 AKVLPASYSAGG

-1872 TDWAA
+1872 TDWES

-1889 TGQNTKVRPIT
+1889 SGQNTKVRPIT
-1900 KEQWKAGFEI
+1900 KEQWEAGFEI

>member
-556 GNTLIGAPHNNAPL
+556 GNTLIGAPNNNAPL

-601 TNPYKLESYY
+601 TNQYKLESYY

-683 KGNTK
+683 KGK
-688 PTTLNTGKPTYKV
+688 
-701 TYNNNDDLNVV
+701 
-712 YEETSKDYK
+712 
-721 FPSRTVN
+721 
-728 FQFVNEAGAILLP
+728 
-741 TPFTITTD
+741 
-749 LQQEINSTYTKLGSI
+749 
-764 TGTNSGNTKQVTIP
+764 
-778 ARTIKADVSLGGV
+778 
-791 NNYGT
+791 
-796 TNTRIT
+796 
-802 IPKFY
+802 
-807 ENISLYTGSAY
+807 
-818 TQALFNQYSTVGNTL
+818 
-833 IGAPNNNAPL
+833 
-843 YYGLSKVTA
+843 
-852 TQFKM
+852 
-857 NEFASGANYMYSR
+857 
-870 LFVATNPYKLE
+870 
-881 SYYTTVGT
+881 
-889 VYYQLTNRKVTE
+889 
-901 NFVDTNG
+901 
-908 VKITAPTGFTQG
+908 
-920 KKTNITNTDY
+920 
-930 TFTQSGTLPST
+930 
-941 YKTSNGKVYKLKG
+941 
-954 WYKGNTKPA
+954 TKPA

-990 KDYKFPSRTVNFQF
+990 KDYKFPSR
-1004 VNEAGAVL
+1004 
-1012 LPTPFTIT
+1012 
-1020 TDLQQEINSTYT
+1020 
-1032 KLGSITGI
+1032 
-1040 NSGNTKQVT
+1040 
-1049 IPARTIRA
+1049 
-1057 DVSLGGV
+1057 
-1064 NNYGTTN
+1064 
-1071 TRITIPKFYENIS
+1071 
-1084 LYTGSTYTQ
+1084 
-1093 ATLNE
+1093 
-1098 YLTVNN
+1098 
-1104 ALTGTPA
+1104 
-1111 SNPPLYYG
+1111 
-1119 LNKVTATQFK
+1119 
-1129 VNEYDSTNATMPER
+1129 
-1143 SKYLYNRLYIAGA
+1143 
-1156 ANNFN
+1156 
-1161 SYYTTVG
+1161 
-1168 TVYYQLTNR
+1168 
-1177 KVTENFV
+1177 
-1184 DTNGVKITAPTG
+1184 
-1196 FTQGKKTNITNTDYT
+1196 
-1211 FTQSGTLPSTYKTSN
+1211 
-1226 GKVYKL
+1226 
-1232 KGWYK
+1232 
-1237 GNTKP
+1237 
-1242 ATLNTGKPTYKVTYN
+1242 
-1257 NNDDLNVVYEE
+1257 
-1268 TSKDYKFPSSTVN
+1268 
-1281 FQFVNEAGTI
+1281 
-1291 ISPTPFTIT
+1291 
-1300 TDLQQ
+1300 
-1305 EINST
+1305 
-1310 YTKLGSITGTN
+1310 
-1321 SGNTK
+1321 
-1326 QVTIPAK
+1326 
-1333 TIRADVSLG
+1333 
-1342 GVNNYGT
+1342 
-1349 TNTRITIPKFYENIS
+1349 
-1364 VYTGSAYTQA
+1364 
-1374 TLNRSYITESALVG
+1374 
-1388 TPSSNAPLYYGLSK
+1388 
-1402 VTATQFKLNEYN
+1402 
-1414 PIVSTTEKSK
+1414 
-1424 YTHSRLFTSGANNS
+1424 
-1438 LNTYQTPVGT
+1438 
-1448 IYYQLTNRKVT
+1448 
-1459 ENFVDTNGVK
+1459 
-1469 ITAPTGFTQGKKT
+1469 
-1482 NITNTDYTFTQSGT
+1482 
-1496 LPSTYKTSN
+1496 
-1505 GKVYKLK
+1505 
-1512 GWYKGNTKPATLNTG
+1512 
-1527 KPTYKVTYNN
+1527 
-1537 NDDLNV
+1537 
-1543 VYEETSKDYKFPSST
+1543 T

-1648 TYTQATFNQYST
+1648 TYTQATLNEYLTVNNALTGTPASNPPLYYGLNKVT
-1660 ADNTLIDAPH
+1660 A
-1670 DNASWYF
+1670 
-1677 GLSEVTTTQFKMEEF
+1677 TQFKVNEY
-1692 DSTSATMPERSKYLY
+1692 DSTTAAMPERSKYVY
-1707 NRLYVAGARNNF
+1707 NRLYTAGAPNNF
-1719 NSYYTTVGTVY
+1719 NSYYTSVGTIYYQLTNRKVTENFVDTNGVKITAPTGFTQGKKTNITNTDYTFTQSGTLPSTYKTSNGKVYKLKGWYKGKTKPATLNTGKPTYKVTYNNNDDLNVVYEETSKDYKFPSRTVNFQFVNEAGTIISPTPFTITTDLQQEINSTYTKLGSITGTNSGNTKQVTIPAKTIRADVSLGGVNNYGTTNTRITIPKFYENISLYTGNAYTQATLNEYLTVNNAPGKPVNNPPLHYGLSKVTATQFKISEVTNGSNYRYSRLFAASNQYNLEKYYTPVGTIY

-1773 AKALPASYSAGG
+1773 AKVLPASYSAGG

-1850 YWEVLLKNTGEAPL
+1850 YWGVLLKNTGEAPL

-1872 TDWAA
+1872 TDWES

-1889 TGQNTKVRPIT
+1889 SGQNTKVRPIT
-1900 KEQWKAGFEI
+1900 KEQWEAGFEI

-2024 TAQLSQPKSATDS
+2024 TAQLSQPKSDTDS

>member
-32 TVTIESSPTVESTK
+32 TVTIESSPTVESSMKEETTK
-46 ESTKES
+46 ASTEESIKESTEKSTKES
-52 TEESAKE
+52 VEGSTVKSTAESMQESEESEQEEITKETTEERKQTEESSVVSPKQIQPIISNEDYYTAIQTELTNFVGRAQIYQDWSSTLPAGRMTFDITTPDAPSLNMTDFNLSADLKSLTRREYNSNLVDITSSKLSIAK
-59 SAKEST
+59 
-65 EESTQKS
+65 TQNS
-72 ETSKQEEATTETTG
+72 LAI
-86 VTEKTVSSD
+86 
-95 TETREQSTTQEVVK
+95 VV
-109 EEEPEQTK
+109 PEQTSSL
-117 VEPQVSQNLLQNRAI
+117 PTTPARAYM
-132 GVKAGNLA
+132 NY
-140 QFSTQ
+140 
-145 FVNLANSFQT
+145 LAN
-155 GTMFNVPEARIGVL
+155 IH
-169 FKSDV
+169 
-174 GALTMSDFGVS
+174 
-185 TNMTLDTWE
+185 
-194 TYGTNTYTPRELQ
+194 
-207 NISVPVTIAST
+207 
-218 TNGFDITIPKR
+218 
-229 TLSVTVKNRTI
+229 
-240 LQRYYLNNIGLTVP
+240 LTVP
-254 KYVENI
+254 KYVQST
-260 SISKVGTAKQLI
+260 SISGNVVSLVVNGRVGAANGPIENPRSQIVLSKLTT
-272 KYFNVASSQVAD
+272 SSFEIHTDNDLLTNYYD
-284 TPFNIEVEKS
+284 TT
-294 NNTSYLVKFPTG
+294 NTSI
-306 GTLWGAPASYTGYN
+306 GTVPGTFIWSVNRYGNANLENTVFMPKQASVIT
-320 VRLSTTRTDVADLRA
+320 VAL
-335 EFPTEDIQLTVSHK
+335 K

-436 VVYEVDTTKD
+436 VVYEVDTAKDYKFPSRTVNFQFVNEAGAILLPTPFTITTDLQQEINSTYTKLGSITGTNSGNTKQVTIPAKTIRADVSLGGVNNYGTTNTRITIPKFYENISLYTGNAYTQATFNQYSTVGNTLIGAPHNNAPLYYGLSKVTATQFKMNEFASGSNYMYSRLFVATNPYKLESYYTTVGTVYYQLTNRKVTENFVDTNGVKITAPTGFTQGKKTNITNTDYTFTQSGTLPSTYKTSNGKVYKLKGWYKGNTKPTTLNTGKPTYKVTYNNNDDLNVVYEETSKD

-585 EFASGANYMYS
+585 EFASGS
-596 RLFVA
+596 
-601 TNPYKLESYY
+601 
-611 TTVGTV
+611 
-617 YYQLTNRKVTENF
+617 
-630 VDTNGV
+630 
-636 KITAPTGFT
+636 
-645 QGKKTN
+645 
-651 ITNTDYT
+651 
-658 FTQSGTLPS
+658 
-667 TYKTSNGKVYK
+667 
-678 LKGWY
+678 
-683 KGNTK
+683 
-688 PTTLNTGKPTYKV
+688 
-701 TYNNNDDLNVV
+701 
-712 YEETSKDYK
+712 
-721 FPSRTVN
+721 
-728 FQFVNEAGAILLP
+728 
-741 TPFTITTD
+741 
-749 LQQEINSTYTKLGSI
+749 
-764 TGTNSGNTKQVTIP
+764 
-778 ARTIKADVSLGGV
+778 
-791 NNYGT
+791 
-796 TNTRIT
+796 
-802 IPKFY
+802 
-807 ENISLYTGSAY
+807 
-818 TQALFNQYSTVGNTL
+818 
-833 IGAPNNNAPL
+833 
-843 YYGLSKVTA
+843 
-852 TQFKM
+852 
-857 NEFASGANYMYSR
+857 NYMYSR

-990 KDYKFPSRTVNFQF
+990 KDYKFPSSTVNFQF
-1004 VNEAGAVL
+1004 VNEAGAIL

-1020 TDLQQEINSTYT
+1020 TDL
-1032 KLGSITGI
+1032 K
-1040 NSGNTKQVT
+1040 
-1049 IPARTIRA
+1049 
-1057 DVSLGGV
+1057 
-1064 NNYGTTN
+1064 
-1071 TRITIPKFYENIS
+1071 
-1084 LYTGSTYTQ
+1084 
-1093 ATLNE
+1093 
-1098 YLTVNN
+1098 
-1104 ALTGTPA
+1104 
-1111 SNPPLYYG
+1111 
-1119 LNKVTATQFK
+1119 
-1129 VNEYDSTNATMPER
+1129 
-1143 SKYLYNRLYIAGA
+1143 
-1156 ANNFN
+1156 
-1161 SYYTTVG
+1161 
-1168 TVYYQLTNR
+1168 
-1177 KVTENFV
+1177 
-1184 DTNGVKITAPTG
+1184 
-1196 FTQGKKTNITNTDYT
+1196 
-1211 FTQSGTLPSTYKTSN
+1211 
-1226 GKVYKL
+1226 
-1232 KGWYK
+1232 
-1237 GNTKP
+1237 
-1242 ATLNTGKPTYKVTYN
+1242 
-1257 NNDDLNVVYEE
+1257 
-1268 TSKDYKFPSSTVN
+1268 
-1281 FQFVNEAGTI
+1281 
-1291 ISPTPFTIT
+1291 
-1300 TDLQQ
+1300 Q

-1326 QVTIPAK
+1326 QVTIPTR

-1608 IPARTIKA
+1608 IPAKTIRA

-1641 ISLYTGS
+1641 ISLYTGNA
-1648 TYTQATFNQYST
+1648 YTQATLNEYLTVNNALGKPVNNPPLHYGLSKVT
-1660 ADNTLIDAPH
+1660 ATQFKI
-1670 DNASWYF
+1670 
-1677 GLSEVTTTQFKMEEF
+1677 SEVTNGSNYRYSRLFAASNQ
-1692 DSTSATMPERSKYLY
+1692 Y
-1707 NRLYVAGARNNF
+1707 NLEK
-1719 NSYYTTVGTVY
+1719 YYTPVGTIY

-1987 VASATKQHG
+1987 VASVTKQHG

>member
-1 MKQIRFKHLVTL
+1 M
-13 GLCCSLL
+13 
-20 VNSITGITAIAE
+20 
-32 TVTIESSPTVESTK
+32 
-46 ESTKES
+46 
-52 TEESAKE
+52 
-59 SAKEST
+59 
-65 EESTQKS
+65 
-72 ETSKQEEATTETTG
+72 
-86 VTEKTVSSD
+86 
-95 TETREQSTTQEVVK
+95 
-109 EEEPEQTK
+109 
-117 VEPQVSQNLLQNRAI
+117 
-132 GVKAGNLA
+132 
-140 QFSTQ
+140 
-145 FVNLANSFQT
+145 
-155 GTMFNVPEARIGVL
+155 
-169 FKSDV
+169 
-174 GALTMSDFGVS
+174 
-185 TNMTLDTWE
+185 
-194 TYGTNTYTPRELQ
+194 
-207 NISVPVTIAST
+207 
-218 TNGFDITIPKR
+218 
-229 TLSVTVKNRTI
+229 
-240 LQRYYLNNIGLTVP
+240 
-254 KYVENI
+254 
-260 SISKVGTAKQLI
+260 
-272 KYFNVASSQVAD
+272 
-284 TPFNIEVEKS
+284 
-294 NNTSYLVKFPTG
+294 
-306 GTLWGAPASYTGYN
+306 
-320 VRLSTTRTDVADLRA
+320 
-335 EFPTEDIQLTVSHK
+335 
-349 KVTENFKD
+349 
-357 VNGTAIP
+357 
-364 APTGFTQGKKTSITN
+364 
-379 NNYTFKQSGTLPE
+379 
-392 TYKASNGKNYK
+392 
-403 FKGWYKGKTKP
+403 
-414 ATLKTTKTPS
+414 
-424 YAVTYDNNDDLN
+424 
-436 VVYEVDTTKD
+436 
-446 YKFPSSTVNFQF
+446 
-458 VNEAGAILLPT
+458 
-469 PFTIT
+469 
-474 TDLQQEINSTYT
+474 
-486 KLGSITGTNSGNTK
+486 
-500 QVTIPAKTI
+500 
-509 KADVSL
+509 
-515 GGVNNYGTTNTR
+515 
-527 ITIPKF
+527 
-533 YENISL
+533 
-539 YTGNAYTQ
+539 
-547 ATFNQYSTV
+547 
-556 GNTLIGAPHNNAPL
+556 
-570 YYGLSKVTATQFKMN
+570 
-585 EFASGANYMYS
+585 
-596 RLFVA
+596 
-601 TNPYKLESYY
+601 
-611 TTVGTV
+611 
-617 YYQLTNRKVTENF
+617 
-630 VDTNGV
+630 
-636 KITAPTGFT
+636 
-645 QGKKTN
+645 
-651 ITNTDYT
+651 
-658 FTQSGTLPS
+658 
-667 TYKTSNGKVYK
+667 
-678 LKGWY
+678 
-683 KGNTK
+683 
-688 PTTLNTGKPTYKV
+688 
-701 TYNNNDDLNVV
+701 NVV

-721 FPSRTVN
+721 FPSSTVN

-870 LFVATNPYKLE
+870 LFVATNQYKLE

-1004 VNEAGAVL
+1004 VNEAGAIL

-1032 KLGSITGI
+1032 KLGSITGT

-1049 IPARTIRA
+1049 IPARTIKA

-1129 VNEYDSTNATMPER
+1129 VNEYDSTTAAMPER
-1143 SKYLYNRLYIAGA
+1143 SKYVYNRLYTAGA
-1156 ANNFN
+1156 PNNFN
-1161 SYYTTVG
+1161 SYYTSVG
-1168 TVYYQLTNR
+1168 TIYYQLTNR

-1364 VYTGSAYTQA
+1364 LYTGNAYTQA
-1374 TLNRSYITESALVG
+1374 TLNEYLTVN
-1388 TPSSNAPLYYGLSK
+1388 NAPGKPVNNPPLHYGLSK
-1402 VTATQFKLNEYN
+1402 VTATQFKISEVTNGSNYR
-1414 PIVSTTEKSK
+1414 
-1424 YTHSRLFTSGANNS
+1424 YSRLFAASNQYN
-1438 LNTYQTPVGT
+1438 LEKYYTPVGT
-1448 IYYQLTNRKVT
+1448 I
-1459 ENFVDTNGVK
+1459 
-1469 ITAPTGFTQGKKT
+1469 
-1482 NITNTDYTFTQSGT
+1482 
-1496 LPSTYKTSN
+1496 
-1505 GKVYKLK
+1505 
-1512 GWYKGNTKPATLNTG
+1512 
-1527 KPTYKVTYNN
+1527 
-1537 NDDLNV
+1537 
-1543 VYEETSKDYKFPSST
+1543 
-1558 VNFQFVNEAGTIISP
+1558 
-1573 TPFTIT
+1573 
-1579 TDLQQEINSTY
+1579 
-1590 TKLGSITGT
+1590 
-1599 NSGNTKQVT
+1599 
-1608 IPARTIKA
+1608 
-1616 DVSLGGVN
+1616 
-1624 NYGTTNTRITI
+1624 
-1635 PKFYEN
+1635 
-1641 ISLYTGS
+1641 
-1648 TYTQATFNQYST
+1648 
-1660 ADNTLIDAPH
+1660 
-1670 DNASWYF
+1670 
-1677 GLSEVTTTQFKMEEF
+1677 
-1692 DSTSATMPERSKYLY
+1692 
-1707 NRLYVAGARNNF
+1707 
-1719 NSYYTTVGTVY
+1719 Y

-1773 AKALPASYSAGG
+1773 AKVLPASYSAGG

-1872 TDWAA
+1872 TDWES

-1889 TGQNTKVRPIT
+1889 SGQNTKVRPIT
-1900 KEQWKAGFEI
+1900 KEQWEAGFEI